1 MYCLCRSSK
10 TIAVRVVLLDETDFL
25 HELQDD
31 LPGQALLDVV
41 YARLNLIE
49 TAYFGIR
56 YIDQDNQTH
65 WLDPAARLSRQ
76 LKGGKVT
83 FDLYFGVKFY
93 ACDPCKLVEE
103 ITRYQL
109 YLQVKQDILQGR
121 LPVSFELAAELGAY
135 VVQAELG
142 DYDPRKHPLGYVSE
156 FRLLNNQ
163 TKEIECR
170 IHELHIQLA
179 GMSPSQAEFN
189 YLDKVKWH
197 DMYGVDLH
205 PVLGEDSVEYFLGL
219 TPGGIVVLRNK
230 TTVAHYY
237 WPRIAKVYYK
247 GRYFMLR
254 VCDKN
259 NEVSTYG
266 FETPKKSACKHLWKC
281 CVEHH
286 SFFRLVRVAPMQANG
301 TLGSKYSGRSD
312 RQTSAKDGL
321 PGQQQQRAP
330 PSFTRTPSRRQP
342 RRTMNEMQLPPDD
355 RIFDAPKYI
364 QQEIKSISI
373 PQPAQ
378 SIPAALNGMTG
389 GGSKSGQSGASAP
402 PDSPRSTRSAP
413 WMRSQQRGLFG
424 INSSPKS
431 VRSVSTRMSAP
442 ANGHSGNGNGNNS
455 SRLRSSSVESHS
467 SNESRSGRHRRRH
480 RSRRVSDNESEMSRG
495 SGRSGRSH
503 NSHRKHRR
511 HRSKNR
517 RNRSDTE
524 SRDRSYSGHRRSTDS
539 IELVDSGEQW
549 LEVQRKQHS
558 DAVPKAAVIK
568 SSQVMKGTHPDSGII
583 QHHHHHRSRRHR
595 KHRSPSDKIWSSEL
609 TKHLQFDLVDT
620 AGMTE
625 DQLREIPY
633 TVVETTHAAK
643 KPNTLKVHKTSHH
656 STTSLS
662 SNHHHHHQQQQ
673 QQQQQ
678 QQHQHQQSQ
687 HQLHQLQSHPQQQS
701 YHQTNQQQ
709 QLHHLQQ
716 QQQQQQGGH
725 VAGNNRIDRIRDYG
739 KGEGSLGENGV
750 NGGSIRSAS
759 TISSSREYDRNSG
772 LIRMM
777 SSMSMG
783 DFISPTGS
791 SLSPLD
797 SSGLRVS
804 HEHTDS
810 GLGADQD
817 YAYSSERSSD
827 SAKYGTN
834 KSSGASVTSGHT
846 KSSSSNNMKSHH
858 HTVSSRKPPLCPG
871 RTASG
876 PPTLPQAPTAITQQ
890 PQLQQQSPQ
899 GHRDLA
905 NKYSSVPGVHSASV
919 GSNSRLINSSNTHYQ
934 NNHYT
939 FSLTRNTHQHH
950 HQQQQQQRHN
960 LTNNPIAHGSLV
972 GPRGHPLTGNG
983 LSTSTYLDTVATLS
997 SSATP
1002 YHYVFDGTGFRAN
1015 VVGAPGS
1022 GYHPMAMGSG
1032 GVGGNI
1038 RGTKSDIG
1046 VPIRPKR
1053 HYQQY
1058 LQQQQQ
1064 QQKQQQQQY
1073 HQQYITSVHSAS
1085 GRHASD
1091 RKHHRLTAQTSS
1103 GLGKSIDYLE
1113 NYKTG
1118 VERLQQ
1124 QSNSLNNN
1132 NNTTTNNNNNNH
1144 SLETF
1149 SGLLAGTGSA
1159 SSSGATR
1166 GSGSNQNVFNNNHS
1180 SAPGQPFDANR
1191 NRAAANGD
1199 GAGGQGPAP
1208 GTPTRDDGRTSE
1220 GTKSRT
1226 ACAGGNENGNMQSE
1240 AGTVRS
1246 PTSPTGQGSTGL
1258 PLAPPVYRRGS
1269 GGGVGGPGGPSKAT
1283 EPGSEVLSKVISGGG
1298 GGGPQWATGAGTGTG
1313 TNGIGSPGR
1322 FAGVGKSITH
1332 RSSSLELILTP
1343 IIQSHRR
1350 AQ

>member
-1 MYCLCRSSK
+1 A
-10 TIAVRVVLLDETDFL
+10 TGEGVRHSAPVGVLWLSNIYFPFL
-25 HELQDD
+25 LPFFPQDD

-41 YARLNLIE
+41 FARLNLIE

-65 WLDPAARLSRQ
+65 WLDPGARLSRQ
-76 LKGGKVT
+76 LKAGKVPY
-83 FDLYFGVKFY
+83 DLYFGVKFY

-142 DYDPRKHPLGYVSE
+142 NYDPRKHPPGYVSE

-163 TKEIECR
+163 TKEIESR
-170 IHELHIQLA
+170 IHELHIQLE
-179 GMSPSQAEFN
+179 GMTPSQAEFN

-286 SFFRLVRVAPMQANG
+286 SFFRLVRVAPMQATG
-301 TLGSKYSGRSD
+301 TLASKYSARSE
-312 RQTSAKDGL
+312 RQSMKDL
-321 PGQQQQRAP
+321 STQQRVP
-330 PSFTRTPSRRQP
+330 PAFTRTPSRRQP
-342 RRTMNEMQLPPDD
+342 RRVMNDPPTEDKM
-355 RIFDAPKYI
+355 FDAPKYI
-364 QQEIKSISI
+364 QQEIKSVSI

-378 SIPAALNGMTG
+378 SIPAALNGSG
-389 GGSKSGQSGASAP
+389 VGKSQASVVP

-413 WMRSQQRGLFG
+413 WTRSQQRGLFG

-442 ANGHSGNGNGNNS
+442 ANNS
-455 SRLRSSSVESHS
+455 RMRSSSVESHS
-467 SNESRSGRHRRRH
+467 SNESRSGRRRRH

-583 QHHHHHRSRRHR
+583 QHHHRSRRHR
-595 KHRSPSDKIWSSEL
+595 KHRSPSEKIWSSEL

-620 AGMTE
+620 TGMTE

-633 TVVETTHAAK
+633 TVVETNHAAK
-643 KPNTLKVHKTSHH
+643 KPNTLKVHKTSHQ
-656 STTSLS
+656 SSTSLS
-662 SNHHHHHQQQQ
+662 SHHQHHHHQQP
-673 QQQQQ
+673 
-678 QQHQHQQSQ
+678 
-687 HQLHQLQSHPQQQS
+687 LHQAS
-701 YHQTNQQQ
+701 
-709 QLHHLQQ
+709 
-716 QQQQQQGGH
+716 
-725 VAGNNRIDRIRDYG
+725 NNRIDRIRDPYS
-739 KGEGSLGENGV
+739 KGGDCSLVENGL

-759 TISSSREYDRNSG
+759 TISSSRDYDRNSG

-834 KSSGASVTSGHT
+834 KSSGASVTSGQT
-846 KSSSSNNMKSHH
+846 KSSSSNTMKSHH

-871 RTASG
+871 RPG
-876 PPTLPQAPTAITQQ
+876 PLQTNPPAAITQQ
-890 PQLQQQSPQ
+890 PQAQQQQQSQ
-899 GHRDLA
+899 QHQQSTF
-905 NKYSSVPGVHSASV
+905 SSVPGVHSAN
-919 GSNSRLINSSNTHYQ
+919 GSNSRLINTNNTYYQ

-939 FSLTRNTHQHH
+939 FSLTRNPKPHQAPHH
-950 HQQQQQQRHN
+950 PHLQQQQQQQGHHAFRHN
-960 LTNNPIAHGSLV
+960 LTNNLGGRAHPVGVGSI
-972 GPRGHPLTGNG
+972 GNG

-997 SSATP
+997 STAAP
-1002 YHYVFDGTGFRAN
+1002 YHYYFDGTGFRSN
-1015 VVGAPGS
+1015 VVGPTGTGIHGLGPGV
-1022 GYHPMAMGSG
+1022 GSG
-1032 GVGGNI
+1032 GT

-1046 VPIRPKR
+1046 VPIHPKR
-1053 HYQQY
+1053 HF
-1058 LQQQQQ
+1058 QQQAH
-1064 QQKQQQQQY
+1064 QQQQQY
-1073 HQQYITSVHSAS
+1073 NHITSVHNFSRTS
-1085 GRHASD
+1085 GGD
-1091 RKHHRLTAQTSS
+1091 RKQRHPMIQSPS
-1103 GLGKSIDYLE
+1103 FNKSIDYLE

-1118 VERLQQ
+1118 VERLNQGGSSRSSSGLNNNNPDTFTGLLGMGATGSQ
-1124 QSNSLNNN
+1124 NVLNNN
-1132 NNTTTNNNNNNH
+1132 NNNNNNNNPNGPW
-1144 SLETF
+1144 EVIN
-1149 SGLLAGTGSA
+1149 GTKGNDD
-1159 SSSGATR
+1159 GVDHV
-1166 GSGSNQNVFNNNHS
+1166 G
-1180 SAPGQPFDANR
+1180 PLICFDTNR
-1191 NRAAANGD
+1191 NQD
-1199 GAGGQGPAP
+1199 GTRSEEHTVH
-1208 GTPTRDDGRTSE
+1208 TPTRQCE
-1220 GTKSRT
+1220 GSVSNAER
-1226 ACAGGNENGNMQSE
+1226 
-1240 AGTVRS
+1240 
-1246 PTSPTGQGSTGL
+1246 L
-1258 PLAPPVYRRGS
+1258 
-1269 GGGVGGPGGPSKAT
+1269 
-1283 EPGSEVLSKVISGGG
+1283 
-1298 GGGPQWATGAGTGTG
+1298 
-1313 TNGIGSPGR
+1313 R
-1322 FAGVGKSITH
+1322 FACMC
-1332 RSSSLELILTP
+1332 SLVP
-1343 IIQSHRR
+1343 
-1350 AQ
+1350 

>member
-10 TIAVRVVLLDETDFL
+10 TITVRIVLLDETDFL

-41 YARLNLIE
+41 FARLNLIE

-65 WLDPAARLSRQ
+65 WLDPGARLSRQ
-76 LKGGKVT
+76 LKAGKVPY
-83 FDLYFGVKFY
+83 DLYFGVKFY

-142 DYDPRKHPLGYVSE
+142 NYDPRKHPPGYVSE

-163 TKEIECR
+163 TKEIESR
-170 IHELHIQLA
+170 IHELHIQLE
-179 GMSPSQAEFN
+179 GMAPSQAEFN

-286 SFFRLVRVAPMQANG
+286 SFFRLVRVAPMQATG
-301 TLGSKYSGRSD
+301 TLASKYSARSE
-312 RQTSAKDGL
+312 RQSMKDL
-321 PGQQQQRAP
+321 STQQRVP
-330 PSFTRTPSRRQP
+330 PVFTRTPSRRQP
-342 RRTMNEMQLPPDD
+342 RRVMNDVPPTTEDKM
-355 RIFDAPKYI
+355 FDAPKYI

-378 SIPAALNGMTG
+378 SFESPYRSTCSIPAALSGAGSG
-389 GGSKSGQSGASAP
+389 GGGKSQASVVP

-431 VRSVSTRMSAP
+431 VRSASTRMSAP
-442 ANGHSGNGNGNNS
+442 ANNNNGSSNHNS
-455 SRLRSSSVESHS
+455 SRMRSSSVESHS
-467 SNESRSGRHRRRH
+467 SNESRSGRRRRH

-511 HRSKNR
+511 HRSKSR

-568 SSQVMKGTHPDSGII
+568 SSQVMKGAHPDAGII
-583 QHHHHHRSRRHR
+583 QHHHRSRRHR
-595 KHRSPSDKIWSSEL
+595 KHRSPSEKIWSSEL

-620 AGMTE
+620 TGMTE

-633 TVVETTHAAK
+633 TVVETNHAAK
-643 KPNTLKVHKTSHH
+643 KPNTLKVHKTSHQ
-656 STTSLS
+656 SSTSLAS
-662 SNHHHHHQQQQ
+662 H
-673 QQQQQ
+673 Q
-678 QQHQHQQSQ
+678 QQHQQHHHQHHQ
-687 HQLHQLQSHPQQQS
+687 HQHHHALPAHQ
-701 YHQTNQQQ
+701 HQ
-709 QLHHLQQ
+709 
-716 QQQQQQGGH
+716 
-725 VAGNNRIDRIRDYG
+725 ASNNRIDRIRDPYA
-739 KGEGSLGENGV
+739 KGGDGSLVENGI

-834 KSSGASVTSGHT
+834 KSSGASVTSGQT
-846 KSSSSNNMKSHH
+846 KSSSSNTMKSHH
-858 HTVSSRKPPLCPG
+858 HT
-871 RTASG
+871 
-876 PPTLPQAPTAITQQ
+876 
-890 PQLQQQSPQ
+890 
-899 GHRDLA
+899 
-905 NKYSSVPGVHSASV
+905 
-919 GSNSRLINSSNTHYQ
+919 
-934 NNHYT
+934 
-939 FSLTRNTHQHH
+939 
-950 HQQQQQQRHN
+950 
-960 LTNNPIAHGSLV
+960 
-972 GPRGHPLTGNG
+972 
-983 LSTSTYLDTVATLS
+983 
-997 SSATP
+997 
-1002 YHYVFDGTGFRAN
+1002 
-1015 VVGAPGS
+1015 
-1022 GYHPMAMGSG
+1022 
-1032 GVGGNI
+1032 
-1038 RGTKSDIG
+1038 
-1046 VPIRPKR
+1046 
-1053 HYQQY
+1053 
-1058 LQQQQQ
+1058 
-1064 QQKQQQQQY
+1064 
-1073 HQQYITSVHSAS
+1073 
-1085 GRHASD
+1085 
-1091 RKHHRLTAQTSS
+1091 
-1103 GLGKSIDYLE
+1103 
-1113 NYKTG
+1113 
-1118 VERLQQ
+1118 
-1124 QSNSLNNN
+1124 
-1132 NNTTTNNNNNNH
+1132 
-1144 SLETF
+1144 
-1149 SGLLAGTGSA
+1149 
-1159 SSSGATR
+1159 
-1166 GSGSNQNVFNNNHS
+1166 
-1180 SAPGQPFDANR
+1180 
-1191 NRAAANGD
+1191 
-1199 GAGGQGPAP
+1199 
-1208 GTPTRDDGRTSE
+1208 
-1220 GTKSRT
+1220 
-1226 ACAGGNENGNMQSE
+1226 NGNMHSE
-1240 AGTVRS
+1240 VNS
-1246 PTSPTGQGSTGL
+1246 SPTGQ
-1258 PLAPPVYRRGS
+1258 PVA
-1269 GGGVGGPGGPSKAT
+1269 V
-1283 EPGSEVLSKVISGGG
+1283 VN
-1298 GGGPQWATGAGTGTG
+1298 GGPQGGQGVRNSPTKASADTAGLTKARPQVRS
-1313 TNGIGSPGR
+1313 SPAR
-1322 FAGVGKSITH
+1322 FGLGKNSNH

-1343 IIQSHRR
+1343 IIQSRR

>member
-10 TIAVRVVLLDETDFL
+10 TIALRIVLLDETDFL

-41 YARLNLIE
+41 FARLNLIE

-76 LKGGKVT
+76 LKGTKAP

-142 DYDPRKHPLGYVSE
+142 DYDPRKHPPAYVSE

-163 TKEIECR
+163 TKEIENR
-170 IHELHIQLA
+170 IHELHMQLKS
-179 GMSPSQAEFN
+179 MSPSQAEFN

-237 WPRIAKVYYK
+237 WPRIAKVYFK

-259 NEVSTYG
+259 NEISTYG
-266 FETPKKSACKHLWKC
+266 FETPKKSACRHLWKC

-286 SFFRLVRVAPMQANG
+286 SFFRLVRTAPMQAVSG
-301 TLGSKYSGRSD
+301 AASLTSLSSKFRYSGRTE
-312 RQTSAKDGL
+312 RQQMSEVML
-321 PGQQQQRAP
+321 QQRAP
-330 PSFTRTPSRRQP
+330 PAFTRTPSRRQP
-342 RRTMNEMQLPPDD
+342 RRIVDEKQEEKV
-355 RIFDAPKYI
+355 FDAPKYI
-364 QQEIKSISI
+364 QQEIKSVSI

-378 SIPAALNGMTG
+378 TFDSPYRSTCSIPAALNTS
-389 GGSKSGQSGASAP
+389 SKAYPAP

-442 ANGHSGNGNGNNS
+442 ANPN
-455 SRLRSSSVESHS
+455 RMRSSSVESHS
-467 SNESRSGRHRRRH
+467 SNESRSGRRRRH
-480 RSRRVSDNESEMSRG
+480 RSRRVSDNESELSRG

-524 SRDRSYSGHRRSTDS
+524 SRDRSYSSHRRSTES

-549 LEVQRKQHS
+549 LEVQRKQA
-558 DAVPKAAVIK
+558 DNVQKAAVIK
-568 SSQVMKGTHPDSGII
+568 SSQVLKGSTPDSGIV
-583 QHHHHHRSRRHR
+583 HHHRSRRHR
-595 KHRSPSDKIWSSEL
+595 KHRSPSEKIWSSEL

-620 AGMTE
+620 TGMTA

-633 TVVETTHAAK
+633 TVVETYHLATK
-643 KPNTLKVHKTSHH
+643 KPNPLKVHKTSHH
-656 STTSLS
+656 V
-662 SNHHHHHQQQQ
+662 
-673 QQQQQ
+673 
-678 QQHQHQQSQ
+678 
-687 HQLHQLQSHPQQQS
+687 
-701 YHQTNQQQ
+701 NQ
-709 QLHHLQQ
+709 
-716 QQQQQQGGH
+716 
-725 VAGNNRIDRIRDYG
+725 RIDRIREYP
-739 KGEGSLGENGV
+739 KENVNDNMSGV
-750 NGGSIRSAS
+750 NGSIRSAS
-759 TISSSREYDRNSG
+759 TISSSRDYDRNSG

-834 KSSGASVTSGHT
+834 KSSGASVNSAHT
-846 KSSSSNNMKSHH
+846 KSSSSNNMKNHH
-858 HTVSSRKPPLCPG
+858 HSVSSNSTTTTTRKPPLCPG
-871 RTASG
+871 RQQKLPG
-876 PPTLPQAPTAITQQ
+876 PII
-890 PQLQQQSPQ
+890 
-899 GHRDLA
+899 
-905 NKYSSVPGVHSASV
+905 PGVHSTSSAP
-919 GSNSRLINSSNTHYQ
+919 NNRLINSSNTHFQ

-939 FSLTRNTHQHH
+939 FSLTRQNA
-950 HQQQQQQRHN
+950 
-960 LTNNPIAHGSLV
+960 PSGHGSRPAY
-972 GPRGHPLTGNG
+972 GSSTGLG
-983 LSTSTYLDTVATLS
+983 LNSYGYLDSAATLS
-997 SSATP
+997 STSP
-1002 YHYVFDGTGFRAN
+1002 YHYYYDGTGFRSAAN
-1015 VVGAPGS
+1015 QPCLTGIPNYESSRLGS
-1022 GYHPMAMGSG
+1022 
-1032 GVGGNI
+1032 I

-1046 VPIRPKR
+1046 VPIRPKNHR
-1053 HYQQY
+1053 
-1058 LQQQQQ
+1058 
-1064 QQKQQQQQY
+1064 
-1073 HQQYITSVHSAS
+1073 HQQYITSVHN
-1085 GRHASD
+1085 
-1091 RKHHRLTAQTSS
+1091 RLANGPNKRAMIPSTKT
-1103 GLGKSIDYLE
+1103 DYLE

-1118 VERLQQ
+1118 LERLKLSNNHNTGNNNSSPPETFAGLLNTSISVQNIINNNYQ
-1124 QSNSLNNN
+1124 PASTSKETGIGSSVCNSPTSGGPTILAKGSDRVGPLVFLDSNQNRNSPGHEGQSVQATAFEEPTKGLPVSAATDSSTTEARHIGKHPTNGGGGRGGSTGGNGRPTPPIPSIGESNPTNIGLDFSRKNSLN
-1132 NNTTTNNNNNNH
+1132 
-1144 SLETF
+1144 SKI
-1149 SGLLAGTGSA
+1149 GT
-1159 SSSGATR
+1159 
-1166 GSGSNQNVFNNNHS
+1166 
-1180 SAPGQPFDANR
+1180 
-1191 NRAAANGD
+1191 
-1199 GAGGQGPAP
+1199 
-1208 GTPTRDDGRTSE
+1208 
-1220 GTKSRT
+1220 
-1226 ACAGGNENGNMQSE
+1226 
-1240 AGTVRS
+1240 
-1246 PTSPTGQGSTGL
+1246 
-1258 PLAPPVYRRGS
+1258 
-1269 GGGVGGPGGPSKAT
+1269 
-1283 EPGSEVLSKVISGGG
+1283 
-1298 GGGPQWATGAGTGTG
+1298 TGTG
-1313 TNGIGSPGR
+1313 
-1322 FAGVGKSITH
+1322 K

-1343 IIQSHRR
+1343 IIQSRR

>member
-10 TIAVRVVLLDETDFL
+10 TITVRIVLLDETDFL

-41 YARLNLIE
+41 FARLNLIE

-65 WLDPAARLSRQ
+65 WLDPGARLSRQ
-76 LKGGKVT
+76 LKAGKVPY
-83 FDLYFGVKFY
+83 DLYFGVKFY

-135 VVQAELG
+135 VIQAELG
-142 DYDPRKHPLGYVSE
+142 NYDPRKHPPGYVSE

-163 TKEIECR
+163 TKEIESR
-170 IHELHIQLA
+170 IHELHIQLE

-286 SFFRLVRVAPMQANG
+286 SFFRLVRVAPMQATG
-301 TLGSKYSGRSD
+301 TLASKYSTRSE
-312 RQTSAKDGL
+312 RQSMKDL
-321 PGQQQQRAP
+321 STQQRVP
-330 PSFTRTPSRRQP
+330 PAFTRTPSRRQP
-342 RRTMNEMQLPPDD
+342 RRVINEPPPEDKM
-355 RIFDAPKYI
+355 FDAPKYI
-364 QQEIKSISI
+364 QQEIKSVSI

-378 SIPAALNGMTG
+378 SIPAALNGG
-389 GGSKSGQSGASAP
+389 GGKSQTTVP

-431 VRSVSTRMSAP
+431 VRSASTRMSAP
-442 ANGHSGNGNGNNS
+442 ANNS
-455 SRLRSSSVESHS
+455 RMRSSSVESHS
-467 SNESRSGRHRRRH
+467 SNESRSGRRRRH

-583 QHHHHHRSRRHR
+583 QHHHRSRRHR
-595 KHRSPSDKIWSSEL
+595 KHRSPSEKIWSSEL

-620 AGMTE
+620 TGMTE

-633 TVVETTHAAK
+633 TVVETNHAAK
-643 KPNTLKVHKTSHH
+643 KPNTLKVHKTSHQ
-656 STTSLS
+656 SSTSLS
-662 SNHHHHHQQQQ
+662 HHHHQP
-673 QQQQQ
+673 
-678 QQHQHQQSQ
+678 HQAS
-687 HQLHQLQSHPQQQS
+687 
-701 YHQTNQQQ
+701 
-709 QLHHLQQ
+709 
-716 QQQQQQGGH
+716 
-725 VAGNNRIDRIRDYG
+725 NNRIDRIRDPYS
-739 KGEGSLGENGV
+739 KGGDGSLVENGI

-759 TISSSREYDRNSG
+759 TISSSRDYDRNSG

-827 SAKYGTN
+827 SAKYGTK

-846 KSSSSNNMKSHH
+846 KSSSSNTMKPHH

-871 RTASG
+871 RTG
-876 PPTLPQAPTAITQQ
+876 PLQTNPPAITQQ
-890 PQLQQQSPQ
+890 PQSQQQQPSQ
-899 GHRDLA
+899 QQQQQTLVQS
-905 NKYSSVPGVHSASV
+905 KFSSVPGVHSAN
-919 GSNSRLINSSNTHYQ
+919 GSNSRLINTNNTHYQ

-939 FSLTRNTHQHH
+939 FSLTRNPHQNHHHLQH
-950 HQQQQQQRHN
+950 HQQQPHQQHHQYRHN
-960 LTNNPIAHGSLV
+960 FTNNLGGRVHPVGGVGSI
-972 GPRGHPLTGNG
+972 GSG

-997 SSATP
+997 SSAAP
-1002 YHYVFDGTGFRAN
+1002 YHYYFDGTGFRSN
-1015 VVGAPGS
+1015 VGPAGS
-1022 GYHPMAMGSG
+1022 GIPALG
-1032 GVGGNI
+1032 GLGPGTGGT

-1053 HYQQY
+1053 HYQHHHQHHH
-1058 LQQQQQ
+1058 QQQQQ
-1064 QQKQQQQQY
+1064 QAHQY
-1073 HQQYITSVHSAS
+1073 NITSVHNFSRSSVAT
-1085 GRHASD
+1085 GAD
-1091 RKHHRLTAQTSS
+1091 RKQRNPMAHSPS
-1103 GLGKSIDYLE
+1103 FNKSIDYLE

-1118 VERLQQ
+1118 VERLNQGGSSLNNNNPESFTGLLGMGVTGSQ
-1124 QSNSLNNN
+1124 NVLNNN
-1132 NNTTTNNNNNNH
+1132 NNTQQSMSNGPWEVINGTKGDGVDQVGPLICFDSNRNQDGTRSSELEQTVTTPARTNEGNN
-1144 SLETF
+1144 
-1149 SGLLAGTGSA
+1149 
-1159 SSSGATR
+1159 ATR
-1166 GSGSNQNVFNNNHS
+1166 SVGPTSG
-1180 SAPGQPFDANR
+1180 
-1191 NRAAANGD
+1191 
-1199 GAGGQGPAP
+1199 
-1208 GTPTRDDGRTSE
+1208 
-1220 GTKSRT
+1220 
-1226 ACAGGNENGNMQSE
+1226 ENGNMQTEVS
-1240 AGTVRS
+1240 TS
-1246 PTSPTGQGSTGL
+1246 SPTGQQPANGGMPGAQGTRNSPTKASTESVRL
-1258 PLAPPVYRRGS
+1258 TKRS
-1269 GGGVGGPGGPSKAT
+1269 
-1283 EPGSEVLSKVISGGG
+1283 
-1298 GGGPQWATGAGTGTG
+1298 Q
-1313 TNGIGSPGR
+1313 IGSSPAR
-1322 FAGVGKSITH
+1322 FGLGKNSNH

-1343 IIQSHRR
+1343 IIQSRR

>member
-1 MYCLCRSSK
+1 MDGTSAVHMVPSGSPVYRSSCK
-10 TIAVRVVLLDETDFL
+10 TRLAK
-25 HELQDD
+25 HEGSYQGGPYKNVSSRDHCEENHCWDD

-41 YARLNLIE
+41 FARLNLIE

-65 WLDPAARLSRQ
+65 WLDPGARLSRQ
-76 LKGGKVT
+76 LKAGKVPY
-83 FDLYFGVKFY
+83 DLYFGVKFY

-142 DYDPRKHPLGYVSE
+142 NYDPRKHPPGYVSE

-163 TKEIECR
+163 TKEIESR
-170 IHELHIQLA
+170 IHELHIQLE
-179 GMSPSQAEFN
+179 GMAPSQAEFN

-286 SFFRLVRVAPMQANG
+286 SFFRLVRVAPMQATG
-301 TLGSKYSGRSD
+301 TLASKYSARSE
-312 RQTSAKDGL
+312 RQSMKDL
-321 PGQQQQRAP
+321 STQQRVP
-330 PSFTRTPSRRQP
+330 PVFTRTPSRRQP
-342 RRTMNEMQLPPDD
+342 RRVMNDVPPTTEDKM
-355 RIFDAPKYI
+355 FDAPKYI

-378 SIPAALNGMTG
+378 SIPAALSGAGSG
-389 GGSKSGQSGASAP
+389 GGGGKSQASVVP

-431 VRSVSTRMSAP
+431 VRSASTRMSAP
-442 ANGHSGNGNGNNS
+442 ANNNNGSSNHNS
-455 SRLRSSSVESHS
+455 SRMRSSSVESHS
-467 SNESRSGRHRRRH
+467 SNESRSGRRRRH

-511 HRSKNR
+511 HRSKSR

-568 SSQVMKGTHPDSGII
+568 SSQVMKGAHPDAGII
-583 QHHHHHRSRRHR
+583 QHHHRSRRHR
-595 KHRSPSDKIWSSEL
+595 KHRSPSEKIWSSEL

-620 AGMTE
+620 TGMTE
-625 DQLREIPY
+625 DQLREIP
-633 TVVETTHAAK
+633 
-643 KPNTLKVHKTSHH
+643 
-656 STTSLS
+656 
-662 SNHHHHHQQQQ
+662 
-673 QQQQQ
+673 
-678 QQHQHQQSQ
+678 
-687 HQLHQLQSHPQQQS
+687 
-701 YHQTNQQQ
+701 
-709 QLHHLQQ
+709 
-716 QQQQQQGGH
+716 
-725 VAGNNRIDRIRDYG
+725 
-739 KGEGSLGENGV
+739 
-750 NGGSIRSAS
+750 
-759 TISSSREYDRNSG
+759 
-772 LIRMM
+772 MM

-834 KSSGASVTSGHT
+834 KSSGASVTSGQT
-846 KSSSSNNMKSHH
+846 KSSSSNTMKSHH
-858 HTVSSRKPPLCPG
+858 HTG
-871 RTASG
+871 G
-876 PPTLPQAPTAITQQ
+876 
-890 PQLQQQSPQ
+890 
-899 GHRDLA
+899 G
-905 NKYSSVPGVHSASV
+905 G
-919 GSNSRLINSSNTHYQ
+919 G
-934 NNHYT
+934 
-939 FSLTRNTHQHH
+939 
-950 HQQQQQQRHN
+950 
-960 LTNNPIAHGSLV
+960 
-972 GPRGHPLTGNG
+972 
-983 LSTSTYLDTVATLS
+983 S
-997 SSATP
+997 SS
-1002 YHYVFDGTGFRAN
+1002 G
-1015 VVGAPGS
+1015 
-1022 GYHPMAMGSG
+1022 
-1032 GVGGNI
+1032 
-1038 RGTKSDIG
+1038 
-1046 VPIRPKR
+1046 
-1053 HYQQY
+1053 
-1058 LQQQQQ
+1058 
-1064 QQKQQQQQY
+1064 
-1073 HQQYITSVHSAS
+1073 
-1085 GRHASD
+1085 
-1091 RKHHRLTAQTSS
+1091 
-1103 GLGKSIDYLE
+1103 
-1113 NYKTG
+1113 
-1118 VERLQQ
+1118 
-1124 QSNSLNNN
+1124 LNNN
-1132 NNTTTNNNNNNH
+1132 NPETFTGLLGMGATGSQNVLNNQNNNNNNNPNGPW
-1144 SLETF
+1144 EVID
-1149 SGLLAGTGSA
+1149 GTKGQED
-1159 SSSGATR
+1159 GVDDRVGPLICFDTNRNQDGTR
-1166 GSGSNQNVFNNNHS
+1166 VGPGEQTPANSTPTRQCEGSNGNMHS
-1180 SAPGQPFDANR
+1180 EVNSSPTAQPVP
-1191 NRAAANGD
+1191 AANG
-1199 GAGGQGPAP
+1199 GPQGGQGVRNS
-1208 GTPTRDDGRTSE
+1208 PTKASADSAGL
-1220 GTKSRT
+1220 TKARP
-1226 ACAGGNENGNMQSE
+1226 Q
-1240 AGTVRS
+1240 VRS
-1246 PTSPTGQGSTGL
+1246 SPARFGL
-1258 PLAPPVYRRGS
+1258 
-1269 GGGVGGPGGPSKAT
+1269 
-1283 EPGSEVLSKVISGGG
+1283 
-1298 GGGPQWATGAGTGTG
+1298 
-1313 TNGIGSPGR
+1313 
-1322 FAGVGKSITH
+1322 GKNSNH

-1343 IIQSHRR
+1343 IIQSRR

>member
-1 MYCLCRSSK
+1 MYCLCRSAR
-10 TIAVRVVLLDETDFL
+10 TITVRIVLLDETEFL

-41 YARLNLIE
+41 FARLNLIE

-56 YIDQDNQTH
+56 YIDQDGQTH
-65 WLDPAARLSRQ
+65 WLDPSARLSRQ
-76 LKGGKVT
+76 LKGGKVPPY
-83 FDLYFGVKFY
+83 DLYFGVKFY

-286 SFFRLVRVAPMQANG
+286 SFFRLVRVAPMQATG
-301 TLGSKYSGRSD
+301 TLGSKYGGRSE
-312 RQTSAKDGL
+312 RQPMKDI
-321 PGQQQQRAP
+321 PGQQRIAP
-330 PSFTRTPSRRQP
+330 PFTRTPSRRQP
-342 RRTMNEMQLPPDD
+342 RRTMVDVQPVEEKL
-355 RIFDAPKYI
+355 FDAPKYI

-378 SIPAALNGMTG
+378 SFDSPYRSTCSIPAALNGIAGTG
-389 GGSKSGQSGASAP
+389 GKCQGAVQP

-431 VRSVSTRMSAP
+431 VRSASTRMSAP
-442 ANGHSGNGNGNNS
+442 ANNA
-455 SRLRSSSVESHS
+455 RMRSSSVESHS
-467 SNESRSGRHRRRH
+467 SNESRSGRRRRQ

-524 SRDRSYSGHRRSTDS
+524 SRDRSCSGHRRSTDS

-568 SSQVMKGTHPDSGII
+568 SSQVMKGTHPDSGIV
-583 QHHHHHRSRRHR
+583 QHHQRSRRHR
-595 KHRSPSDKIWSSEL
+595 KHRSPSEKIWSSEL

-620 AGMTE
+620 TGMTE

-633 TVVETTHAAK
+633 TVVETNHAAK

-662 SNHHHHHQQQQ
+662 SHHHHHHHPQQQQ
-673 QQQQQ
+673 QQQQPQQQQYQPPQHLPPPPQQ
-678 QQHQHQQSQ
+678 QQHHHHQY
-687 HQLHQLQSHPQQQS
+687 QQPP
-701 YHQTNQQQ
+701 
-709 QLHHLQQ
+709 QQ
-716 QQQQQQGGH
+716 QQQH
-725 VAGNNRIDRIRDYG
+725 TVGNNRIDRIREYP
-739 KGEGSLGENGV
+739 KGGDTSSLVENGV

-871 RTASG
+871 RSG
-876 PPTLPQAPTAITQQ
+876 AGPLPPVTSAITQQ
-890 PQLQQQSPQ
+890 PLLQQQQQQHQQQSPLQ
-899 GHRDLA
+899 PPPPHPS
-905 NKYSSVPGVHSASV
+905 KFSSVPGVHSAN
-919 GSNSRLINSSNTHYQ
+919 GSNSRLINTSNTHYQ

-939 FSLTRNTHQHH
+939 FSLTRNPTQTHHQHQH
-950 HQQQQQQRHN
+950 PSQQQQQQRH
-960 LTNNPIAHGSLV
+960 LGPGPPLGSSL
-972 GPRGHPLTGNG
+972 GNG
-983 LSTSTYLDTVATLS
+983 LSTSTYLDATLATLA
-997 SSATP
+997 SSAAAP
-1002 YHYVFDGTGFRAN
+1002 YHYYFDGTGFRSN
-1015 VVGAPGS
+1015 VGPSGS
-1022 GYHPMAMGSG
+1022 GYHQPVTVGAGS
-1032 GVGGNI
+1032 I

-1046 VPIRPKR
+1046 VSVRPKR
-1053 HYQQY
+1053 HYHQQH

-1064 QQKQQQQQY
+1064 
-1073 HQQYITSVHSAS
+1073 HHHLPYISSVHRPVAAS
-1085 GRHASD
+1085 SERKRRLGAS
-1091 RKHHRLTAQTSS
+1091 SS
-1103 GLGKSIDYLE
+1103 LGKSIDYLE

-1118 VERLQQ
+1118 VERLN
-1124 QSNSLNNN
+1124 QSNNNHNSTDVAGVGSGSPEAFTGLLATGGSQNVLNNN
-1132 NNTTTNNNNNNH
+1132 H
-1144 SLETF
+1144 CPSPPGPEP
-1149 SGLLAGTGSA
+1149 SAGGY
-1159 SSSGATR
+1159 
-1166 GSGSNQNVFNNNHS
+1166 
-1180 SAPGQPFDANR
+1180 FDANR
-1191 NRAAANGD
+1191 NQNGD
-1199 GAGGQGPAP
+1199 GSNARTPGGA
-1208 GTPTRDDGRTSE
+1208 S
-1220 GTKSRT
+1220 
-1226 ACAGGNENGNMQSE
+1226 ENGNRHSE
-1240 AGTVRS
+1240 AGVAS
-1246 PTSPTGQGSTGL
+1246 PTTTTSSPSYGQNVGPAKGAAATVGRGL
-1258 PLAPPVYRRGS
+1258 SAGS
-1269 GGGVGGPGGPSKAT
+1269 GPGT
-1283 EPGSEVLSKVISGGG
+1283 
-1298 GGGPQWATGAGTGTG
+1298 W
-1313 TNGIGSPGR
+1313 
-1322 FAGVGKSITH
+1322 FGVGKHSNH

-1343 IIQSHRR
+1343 IIQSRR

>member
-1 MYCLCRSSK
+1 MTESPGPNLGQDIELGRLTAERCLQQNIRRVIHLKTTTPPSYGNREVQGIRS
-10 TIAVRVVLLDETDFL
+10 TENLLRVK
-25 HELQDD
+25 DD

-41 YARLNLIE
+41 FARLNLIE

-65 WLDPAARLSRQ
+65 WLDPASRLSRQ
-76 LKGGKVT
+76 LKGNKVPY
-83 FDLYFGVKFY
+83 DLYFGVKFY

-163 TKEIECR
+163 TKEIESR
-170 IHELHIQLA
+170 IHELHMQLK
-179 GMSPSQAEFN
+179 GMAPSQAEFN

-205 PVLGEDSVEYFLGL
+205 PVLGEDSVEYYLGL

-237 WPRIAKVYYK
+237 WPRIAKVYFK

-259 NEVSTYG
+259 NEISTYG
-266 FETPKKSACKHLWKC
+266 FETPKKTACKHLWKC

-286 SFFRLVRVAPMQANG
+286 SFFRLVRTAPMQATAG
-301 TLGSKYSGRSD
+301 AASLTSLSSKFRYSGRTE
-312 RQTSAKDGL
+312 RQQVKDVMSL
-321 PGQQQQRAP
+321 QRAP
-330 PSFTRTPSRRQP
+330 PAFTRTPSRRQP
-342 RRTMNEMQLPPDD
+342 RRIVDEHPPEEK
-355 RIFDAPKYI
+355 IFDAPKYI
-364 QQEIKSISI
+364 QQEIKSVSI

-378 SIPAALNGMTG
+378 TFDSPYRSTCSIPAALNTS
-389 GGSKSGQSGASAP
+389 SKAHPPP

-431 VRSVSTRMSAP
+431 VRSASTRMSAP
-442 ANGHSGNGNGNNS
+442 ANPN
-455 SRLRSSSVESHS
+455 RMRSSSVESHS
-467 SNESRSGRHRRRH
+467 SNESRSGRRRRH

-524 SRDRSYSGHRRSTDS
+524 SRDRSYSSHHRSTES

-549 LEVQRKQHS
+549 LEVQRKQA
-558 DAVPKAAVIK
+558 DNVQKAAVIK
-568 SSQVMKGTHPDSGII
+568 SSQVLKGSTPDSGIVA
-583 QHHHHHRSRRHR
+583 HHHRSRRHR
-595 KHRSPSDKIWSSEL
+595 KHRSPSEKIWSSEL

-620 AGMTE
+620 TGMSE

-633 TVVETTHAAK
+633 TVVETSHHHASK
-643 KPNTLKVHKTSHH
+643 KPSALKVHKTSH
-656 STTSLS
+656 
-662 SNHHHHHQQQQ
+662 NVPPIQ
-673 QQQQQ
+673 
-678 QQHQHQQSQ
+678 
-687 HQLHQLQSHPQQQS
+687 
-701 YHQTNQQQ
+701 
-709 QLHHLQQ
+709 
-716 QQQQQQGGH
+716 
-725 VAGNNRIDRIRDYG
+725 RIDRIREFS
-739 KGEGSLGENGV
+739 KENVVDNMSGV
-750 NGGSIRSAS
+750 NGSIRSAS
-759 TISSSREYDRNSG
+759 TISSSRDYDRNSG

-797 SSGLRVS
+797 STGLRVS

-834 KSSGASVTSGHT
+834 KSSGASVTSAHT

-858 HTVSSRKPPLCPG
+858 HS
-871 RTASG
+871 
-876 PPTLPQAPTAITQQ
+876 
-890 PQLQQQSPQ
+890 
-899 GHRDLA
+899 
-905 NKYSSVPGVHSASV
+905 
-919 GSNSRLINSSNTHYQ
+919 

-939 FSLTRNTHQHH
+939 FSLTRNYSNSGH
-950 HQQQQQQRHN
+950 HQGGR
-960 LTNNPIAHGSLV
+960 GSTAAF
-972 GPRGHPLTGNG
+972 GSSTGYG
-983 LSTSTYLDTVATLS
+983 LNSYGYLDSVATLS
-997 SSATP
+997 SASP
-1002 YHYVFDGTGFRAN
+1002 YHYYYDGSGFRSTAN
-1015 VVGAPGS
+1015 QPPPVA
-1022 GYHPMAMGSG
+1022 GSG
-1032 GVGGNI
+1032 GLDSSRLGSI

-1053 HYQQY
+1053 HHHHH
-1058 LQQQQQ
+1058 QQQPHPQ
-1064 QQKQQQQQY
+1064 
-1073 HQQYITSVHSAS
+1073 QQYITNVHNFN
-1085 GRHASD
+1085 
-1091 RKHHRLTAQTSS
+1091 RLGGGGGSKRT
-1103 GLGKSIDYLE
+1103 LGPITKTDYLE

-1118 VERLQQ
+1118 VERLKQTNKINNNNSPPKDFPGLLSSSTSVQ
-1124 QSNSLNNN
+1124 NIVNNNYQPPLPNLGSPSGEGKAKVGPLVYLDQNRNGSPLDEGGRNLYQSVSSQSPASVVSESGRTSKVASGEDQRSGRRPSPAGALPSPSSRLPRRGGSGLDISRKNSLNAK
-1132 NNTTTNNNNNNH
+1132 
-1144 SLETF
+1144 LDEV
-1149 SGLLAGTGSA
+1149 
-1159 SSSGATR
+1159 
-1166 GSGSNQNVFNNNHS
+1166 NQ
-1180 SAPGQPFDANR
+1180 GG
-1191 NRAAANGD
+1191 AAN
-1199 GAGGQGPAP
+1199 
-1208 GTPTRDDGRTSE
+1208 
-1220 GTKSRT
+1220 
-1226 ACAGGNENGNMQSE
+1226 
-1240 AGTVRS
+1240 
-1246 PTSPTGQGSTGL
+1246 
-1258 PLAPPVYRRGS
+1258 
-1269 GGGVGGPGGPSKAT
+1269 
-1283 EPGSEVLSKVISGGG
+1283 
-1298 GGGPQWATGAGTGTG
+1298 
-1313 TNGIGSPGR
+1313 
-1322 FAGVGKSITH
+1322 
-1332 RSSSLELILTP
+1332 RSSSLELILSP
-1343 IIQSHRR
+1343 IIQSRR

>member
-10 TIAVRVVLLDETDFL
+10 TITVRIVLLDETDFL

-41 YARLNLIE
+41 FARLNLIE

-65 WLDPAARLSRQ
+65 WLDPGARLSRQ
-76 LKGGKVT
+76 LKAGKVPY
-83 FDLYFGVKFY
+83 DLYFGVKFY

-142 DYDPRKHPLGYVSE
+142 NYDPRKHPPGYVSE

-163 TKEIECR
+163 TKEIESR
-170 IHELHIQLA
+170 IHELHIQLE
-179 GMSPSQAEFN
+179 GMAPSQAEFN

-286 SFFRLVRVAPMQANG
+286 SFFRLVRVAPMQATG
-301 TLGSKYSGRSD
+301 TLASKYSARSE
-312 RQTSAKDGL
+312 RQSMKDL
-321 PGQQQQRAP
+321 STQQRVP
-330 PSFTRTPSRRQP
+330 PVFTRTPSRRQP
-342 RRTMNEMQLPPDD
+342 RRVMNDVPPTTEDKM
-355 RIFDAPKYI
+355 FDAPKYI

-378 SIPAALNGMTG
+378 SIPAALSGAGSG
-389 GGSKSGQSGASAP
+389 GGGGKSQASVVP

-431 VRSVSTRMSAP
+431 VRSASTRMSAP
-442 ANGHSGNGNGNNS
+442 ANNNNGSSNHNS
-455 SRLRSSSVESHS
+455 SRMRSSSVESHS
-467 SNESRSGRHRRRH
+467 SNESRSGRRRRH

-511 HRSKNR
+511 HRSKSR

-568 SSQVMKGTHPDSGII
+568 SSQVMKGAHPDAGII
-583 QHHHHHRSRRHR
+583 QHHHRSRRHR
-595 KHRSPSDKIWSSEL
+595 KHRSPSEKIWSSEL

-620 AGMTE
+620 TGMTE

-633 TVVETTHAAK
+633 TVVETNHAAK
-643 KPNTLKVHKTSHH
+643 KPNTLKVHKTSHQ
-656 STTSLS
+656 SSTSLS
-662 SNHHHHHQQQQ
+662 SH
-673 QQQQQ
+673 Q
-678 QQHQHQQSQ
+678 QQHQQHHHQHHQHQHHHALPAHQQQAS
-687 HQLHQLQSHPQQQS
+687 
-701 YHQTNQQQ
+701 
-709 QLHHLQQ
+709 
-716 QQQQQQGGH
+716 
-725 VAGNNRIDRIRDYG
+725 NNRIDRIRDPYA
-739 KGEGSLGENGV
+739 KGGDGSLVENGI

-834 KSSGASVTSGHT
+834 KSSGASVTSGQT
-846 KSSSSNNMKSHH
+846 KSSSSNTMKSHH

-871 RTASG
+871 RSG
-876 PPTLPQAPTAITQQ
+876 QTNPPAAITQQ
-890 PQLQQQSPQ
+890 PQAQQQQQQQLQTQPHQQS
-899 GHRDLA
+899 
-905 NKYSSVPGVHSASV
+905 KFSSVPGVHSAN
-919 GSNSRLINSSNTHYQ
+919 GSNSRLINTNNTHYQ

-939 FSLTRNTHQHH
+939 FSLTRTPKPHQAHLQQQQ
-950 HQQQQQQRHN
+950 HQQQQGQHAYRPHN
-960 LTNNPIAHGSLV
+960 LTNNLGGRAHPAAGGVGSI
-972 GPRGHPLTGNG
+972 GSG

-997 SSATP
+997 SSAAP
-1002 YHYVFDGTGFRAN
+1002 YHYYYDGTGFRSN
-1015 VVGAPGS
+1015 VGGGPGLGFHGLGPGAGS
-1022 GYHPMAMGSG
+1022 GT
-1032 GVGGNI
+1032 

-1053 HYQQY
+1053 HYQQQQAH
-1058 LQQQQQ
+1058 QQQQQ
-1064 QQKQQQQQY
+1064 QQHQY
-1073 HQQYITSVHSAS
+1073 NHITSVHNFSRTS
-1085 GRHASD
+1085 GGD
-1091 RKHHRLTAQTSS
+1091 RKQRHPMVQSPS
-1103 GLGKSIDYLE
+1103 FNKSIDYLE

-1118 VERLQQ
+1118 LERLNQGGGGG
-1124 QSNSLNNN
+1124 SSSGLNNN
-1132 NNTTTNNNNNNH
+1132 NPETFTGLLGMGATGSQNVLNNQNNNNNNNPNGPW
-1144 SLETF
+1144 EVID
-1149 SGLLAGTGSA
+1149 GTKGQED
-1159 SSSGATR
+1159 GVDDRVGPLICFDTNRNQDGTR
-1166 GSGSNQNVFNNNHS
+1166 VGPGEQTPANSTPTRQCEGSNGNMHS
-1180 SAPGQPFDANR
+1180 EVNSSPTAQPVP
-1191 NRAAANGD
+1191 AANG
-1199 GAGGQGPAP
+1199 GPQGGQGVRNS
-1208 GTPTRDDGRTSE
+1208 PTKASADSAGL
-1220 GTKSRT
+1220 TKARP
-1226 ACAGGNENGNMQSE
+1226 Q
-1240 AGTVRS
+1240 VRS
-1246 PTSPTGQGSTGL
+1246 SPARFGL
-1258 PLAPPVYRRGS
+1258 
-1269 GGGVGGPGGPSKAT
+1269 
-1283 EPGSEVLSKVISGGG
+1283 
-1298 GGGPQWATGAGTGTG
+1298 
-1313 TNGIGSPGR
+1313 
-1322 FAGVGKSITH
+1322 GKNSNH

-1343 IIQSHRR
+1343 IIQSRR

>member
-10 TIAVRVVLLDETDFL
+10 TITVRIVLLDETEFL

-41 YARLNLIE
+41 FARLNLIE

-56 YIDQDNQTH
+56 YIDQDGQTH
-65 WLDPAARLSRQ
+65 WLDPSARLSRQ
-76 LKGGKVT
+76 LKGGKVPY
-83 FDLYFGVKFY
+83 DLYFGVKFY

-286 SFFRLVRVAPMQANG
+286 SFFRLVRVAPMQATG
-301 TLGSKYSGRSD
+301 TLGSKYGGRSE
-312 RQTSAKDGL
+312 RQPMKDI
-321 PGQQQQRAP
+321 PGQQRIP
-330 PSFTRTPSRRQP
+330 PAFTRTPSRRQP
-342 RRTMNEMQLPPDD
+342 RRTMVEPVEEKL
-355 RIFDAPKYI
+355 FDAPKYI

-378 SIPAALNGMTG
+378 SFDSPYRSTCSIPAALNGIAGTG
-389 GGSKSGQSGASAP
+389 GKSQGTVQP

-431 VRSVSTRMSAP
+431 VRSASTRMSAP
-442 ANGHSGNGNGNNS
+442 ANNA
-455 SRLRSSSVESHS
+455 RMRSSSVESHS
-467 SNESRSGRHRRRH
+467 SNESRSGRRRRH

-524 SRDRSYSGHRRSTDS
+524 SRDRSCSGHRRSTDS

-568 SSQVMKGTHPDSGII
+568 SSQVMKGTHPDSGIV
-583 QHHHHHRSRRHR
+583 QHHQRSRRHR
-595 KHRSPSDKIWSSEL
+595 KHRSPSEKIWSSEL

-620 AGMTE
+620 TGMTE

-633 TVVETTHAAK
+633 TVVETNHHAAK

-656 STTSLS
+656 SSTSLS
-662 SNHHHHHQQQQ
+662 SHHHHHHQ
-673 QQQQQ
+673 
-678 QQHQHQQSQ
+678 H
-687 HQLHQLQSHPQQQS
+687 
-701 YHQTNQQQ
+701 T
-709 QLHHLQQ
+709 
-716 QQQQQQGGH
+716 
-725 VAGNNRIDRIRDYG
+725 VGNNRIDRIREYP
-739 KGEGSLGENGV
+739 KGDASSLVENGV

-871 RTASG
+871 RSG
-876 PPTLPQAPTAITQQ
+876 PGPLPAVTSAITQQ
-890 PQLQQQSPQ
+890 PLLQQQSHQQQPAPPT
-899 GHRDLA
+899 HPS
-905 NKYSSVPGVHSASV
+905 KFSSVPGVHSAN
-919 GSNSRLINSSNTHYQ
+919 GSNSRLINTSNTHYQ

-939 FSLTRNTHQHH
+939 FSLTRNPTQTHHQHQH
-950 HQQQQQQRHN
+950 PSQQQQQQQRH
-960 LTNNPIAHGSLV
+960 LGVGHHPSLGSSL
-972 GPRGHPLTGNG
+972 GNG
-983 LSTSTYLDTVATLS
+983 LSTSTYLDTTLATTLAS
-997 SSATP
+997 SAATP
-1002 YHYVFDGTGFRAN
+1002 YHYFFDGTGFRSN
-1015 VVGAPGS
+1015 VGPSGS
-1022 GYHPMAMGSG
+1022 GFHHQPVT
-1032 GVGGNI
+1032 VGGAGSI

-1046 VPIRPKR
+1046 VPVRPKR
-1053 HYQQY
+1053 HYQQQH
-1058 LQQQQQ
+1058 LQH
-1064 QQKQQQQQY
+1064 
-1073 HQQYITSVHSAS
+1073 HQPPYITSVHHVGRPVAAS
-1085 GRHASD
+1085 SERKRRLGAS
-1091 RKHHRLTAQTSS
+1091 SS
-1103 GLGKSIDYLE
+1103 LGKSIDYLE

-1118 VERLQQ
+1118 VERLN
-1124 QSNSLNNN
+1124 QSNNNTAVGGGVGGGSPEAFTGLLGSQNVLNNN
-1132 NNTTTNNNNNNH
+1132 H
-1144 SLETF
+1144 CPSP
-1149 SGLLAGTGSA
+1149 AGAEPAAAGY
-1159 SSSGATR
+1159 
-1166 GSGSNQNVFNNNHS
+1166 
-1180 SAPGQPFDANR
+1180 FDANR
-1191 NRAAANGD
+1191 NQNGD
-1199 GAGGQGPAP
+1199 GGDLGPASTGSNARTP
-1208 GTPTRDDGRTSE
+1208 G
-1220 GTKSRT
+1220 
-1226 ACAGGNENGNMQSE
+1226 GGSENGNRHPE
-1240 AGTVRS
+1240 AGVAS
-1246 PTSPTGQGSTGL
+1246 PTTTSPSYAGQNGPAKGGPAATVGRGL
-1258 PLAPPVYRRGS
+1258 SAGS
-1269 GGGVGGPGGPSKAT
+1269 GPGTWFGGVGKHS
-1283 EPGSEVLSKVISGGG
+1283 
-1298 GGGPQWATGAGTGTG
+1298 
-1313 TNGIGSPGR
+1313 N
-1322 FAGVGKSITH
+1322 H

-1343 IIQSHRR
+1343 IIQSRR
-1350 AQ
+1350 

>member
-1 MYCLCRSSK
+1 
-10 TIAVRVVLLDETDFL
+10 
-25 HELQDD
+25 DD

-41 YARLNLIE
+41 FARLNLIE

-65 WLDPAARLSRQ
+65 WLDPGARLSRQ
-76 LKGGKVT
+76 LKAGKVPY
-83 FDLYFGVKFY
+83 DLYFGVKFY

-142 DYDPRKHPLGYVSE
+142 NYDPRKHPPGYVSE

-163 TKEIECR
+163 TKEIESR
-170 IHELHIQLA
+170 IHELHIQLD

-286 SFFRLVRVAPMQANG
+286 SFFRLVRVAPMQATG
-301 TLGSKYSGRSD
+301 TLASKYSARSD
-312 RQTSAKDGL
+312 RQSMKEFAT
-321 PGQQQQRAP
+321 QQRIP
-330 PSFTRTPSRRQP
+330 PAFTRTPSRRQP
-342 RRTMNEMQLPPDD
+342 RRVLNDPPPPEDKM
-355 RIFDAPKYI
+355 FDAPKYI
-364 QQEIKSISI
+364 QQEIKSVSI

-378 SIPAALNGMTG
+378 SIPAALNGSSGNG
-389 GGSKSGQSGASAP
+389 GKSQGPVP

-431 VRSVSTRMSAP
+431 VRSASTRMSAP
-442 ANGHSGNGNGNNS
+442 ANNS
-455 SRLRSSSVESHS
+455 RMRSSSVESHS
-467 SNESRSGRHRRRH
+467 SNESRSGRRRRH

-549 LEVQRKQHS
+549 LEVQRKQHA

-568 SSQVMKGTHPDSGII
+568 SSQVMKGAHPDSGII
-583 QHHHHHRSRRHR
+583 QHHHRSRRHR
-595 KHRSPSDKIWSSEL
+595 KHRSPSEKIWSSEL

-620 AGMTE
+620 TGMTE

-633 TVVETTHAAK
+633 TVVETNHAAK
-643 KPNTLKVHKTSHH
+643 KPNTLKVHKTSHQ
-656 STTSLS
+656 SATSLS
-662 SNHHHHHQQQQ
+662 SSHHNHPPHQA
-673 QQQQQ
+673 
-678 QQHQHQQSQ
+678 S
-687 HQLHQLQSHPQQQS
+687 
-701 YHQTNQQQ
+701 
-709 QLHHLQQ
+709 
-716 QQQQQQGGH
+716 
-725 VAGNNRIDRIRDYG
+725 NNRIDRIRDPFP
-739 KGEGSLGENGV
+739 KGEGSLVEAGL

-759 TISSSREYDRNSG
+759 TISSSRDYDRNSG

-846 KSSSSNNMKSHH
+846 KSSSSNTMKSHH

-871 RTASG
+871 RTG
-876 PPTLPQAPTAITQQ
+876 QLQAGNTPAAITQQ
-890 PQLQQQSPQ
+890 PQSQQQQQQLLQQQQQQTHLPS
-899 GHRDLA
+899 
-905 NKYSSVPGVHSASV
+905 KFSSVPGVHSAN
-919 GSNSRLINSSNTHYQ
+919 GSNSRLINTNNTHYQ

-939 FSLTRNTHQHH
+939 FSLTRNPHQNHHTLHH
-950 HQQQQQQRHN
+950 HQQHPHYQQQQYRHHHN
-960 LTNNPIAHGSLV
+960 HQHTNNLGGRATAHPAGVV
-972 GPRGHPLTGNG
+972 GTNG

-997 SSATP
+997 SSAAP
-1002 YHYVFDGTGFRAN
+1002 YHYFFDGTGFRSN
-1015 VVGAPGS
+1015 
-1022 GYHPMAMGSG
+1022 
-1032 GVGGNI
+1032 VGGGPGAGYQGGGA

-1053 HYQQY
+1053 HYQQ
-1058 LQQQQQ
+1058 QQAPA
-1064 QQKQQQQQY
+1064 
-1073 HQQYITSVHSAS
+1073 HPPHITSVHGFTRTGDRQHRTNASPTCNKSA
-1085 GRHASD
+1085 
-1091 RKHHRLTAQTSS
+1091 
-1103 GLGKSIDYLE
+1103 IDYLE

-1118 VERLQQ
+1118 VERLHHQGAAGAAGGG
-1124 QSNSLNNN
+1124 LNNN
-1132 NNTTTNNNNNNH
+1132 NNPETFTGLLGMGATGSQNVLNNN
-1144 SLETF
+1144 
-1149 SGLLAGTGSA
+1149 GAGPAKPGGDEPVGPLICFDSNRNQEPG
-1159 SSSGATR
+1159 GARDATSTAR
-1166 GSGSNQNVFNNNHS
+1166 GSCDNGNVPTECPGVGSPT
-1180 SAPGQPFDANR
+1180 AGP
-1191 NRAAANGD
+1191 
-1199 GAGGQGPAP
+1199 GGQGSRNSPAK
-1208 GTPTRDDGRTSE
+1208 TD
-1220 GTKSRT
+1220 
-1226 ACAGGNENGNMQSE
+1226 
-1240 AGTVRS
+1240 TVGMSKRPQVGSS
-1246 PTSPTGQGSTGL
+1246 PARFGL
-1258 PLAPPVYRRGS
+1258 
-1269 GGGVGGPGGPSKAT
+1269 
-1283 EPGSEVLSKVISGGG
+1283 
-1298 GGGPQWATGAGTGTG
+1298 
-1313 TNGIGSPGR
+1313 
-1322 FAGVGKSITH
+1322 GKNSNH

-1343 IIQSHRR
+1343 IIQSRR
-1350 AQ
+1350 

>member
-10 TIAVRVVLLDETDFL
+10 TIAVRIVLLDETDFL

-41 YARLNLIE
+41 FARLNLIE

-65 WLDPAARLSRQ
+65 WLDPASRLSRQ
-76 LKGGKVT
+76 LKGGKQP

-142 DYDPRKHPLGYVSE
+142 DYDPRKHPPGYVSE

-163 TKEIECR
+163 TKEIESR
-170 IHELHIQLA
+170 IHEFHVQLK
-179 GMSPSQAEFN
+179 GMAPSQAEFN

-237 WPRIAKVYYK
+237 WPRIAKVYFK

-259 NEVSTYG
+259 NEISTYG

-286 SFFRLVRVAPMQANG
+286 SFFRLVRTAPMQTTSGAASL
-301 TLGSKYSGRSD
+301 TSLSSKFSGRTE
-312 RQTSAKDGL
+312 RQQIKEVLA
-321 PGQQQQRAP
+321 QQRAP
-330 PSFTRTPSRRQP
+330 PAFTRTPSRRQP
-342 RRTMNEMQLPPDD
+342 RRIVDD
-355 RIFDAPKYI
+355 QPEEKIFDAPKYI
-364 QQEIKSISI
+364 QQEIKTVSI

-378 SIPAALNGMTG
+378 TYDSPYRSTCSIPAVLNTSSSNKGHP
-389 GGSKSGQSGASAP
+389 QP

-431 VRSVSTRMSAP
+431 VRSASTRMSAP
-442 ANGHSGNGNGNNS
+442 VNNTN
-455 SRLRSSSVESHS
+455 RMRSSSVESHS
-467 SNESRSGRHRRRH
+467 SNESRSGRRRRH

-524 SRDRSYSGHRRSTDS
+524 SRDRSYSGHRRSTES

-549 LEVQRKQHS
+549 LEVQRKQADNVH
-558 DAVPKAAVIK
+558 KAAVIK
-568 SSQVMKGTHPDSGII
+568 SSQVIKGSTPDSGIS
-583 QHHHHHRSRRHR
+583 HHHRSRRHR
-595 KHRSPSDKIWSSEL
+595 KHRSPSEKIWSSEL

-620 AGMTE
+620 TGMTE

-633 TVVETTHAAK
+633 TVVETNHNATK
-643 KPNTLKVHKTSHH
+643 KPNALKVHKTSHH
-656 STTSLS
+656 D
-662 SNHHHHHQQQQ
+662 HQ
-673 QQQQQ
+673 
-678 QQHQHQQSQ
+678 
-687 HQLHQLQSHPQQQS
+687 
-701 YHQTNQQQ
+701 
-709 QLHHLQQ
+709 
-716 QQQQQQGGH
+716 
-725 VAGNNRIDRIRDYG
+725 RIDRIREYP
-739 KGEGSLGENGV
+739 KENV
-750 NGGSIRSAS
+750 NEHMSAVNGSIRSAS
-759 TISSSREYDRNSG
+759 TISSSRDYDRNSG

-834 KSSGASVTSGHT
+834 KSSGASVTSAHT

-858 HTVSSRKPPLCPG
+858 HPVSNSGSCCANTVTSATRKPPLCPN
-871 RTASG
+871 R
-876 PPTLPQAPTAITQQ
+876 QQKVAI
-890 PQLQQQSPQ
+890 
-899 GHRDLA
+899 
-905 NKYSSVPGVHSASV
+905 PGVHSTSAS
-919 GSNSRLINSSNTHYQ
+919 SNSRLINNSNTHFQ

-939 FSLTRNTHQHH
+939 FSLTRNFSPTSGGD
-950 HQQQQQQRHN
+950 
-960 LTNNPIAHGSLV
+960 PGGHG
-972 GPRGHPLTGNG
+972 GNHAG
-983 LSTSTYLDTVATLS
+983 GRTAFGTSTSTGYGLNSYGYIDSAATLS
-997 SSATP
+997 STSP
-1002 YHYVFDGTGFRAN
+1002 YHYYYDGTGFRCTT
-1015 VVGAPGS
+1015 GQSPGF
-1022 GYHPMAMGSG
+1022 
-1032 GVGGNI
+1032 GGNHPVAGGGIGLDSSRLGSI

-1046 VPIRPKR
+1046 VPIRPK
-1053 HYQQY
+1053 HYHRQ
-1058 LQQQQQ
+1058 
-1064 QQKQQQQQY
+1064 
-1073 HQQYITSVHSAS
+1073 QQYITSIHNFN
-1085 GRHASD
+1085 RHGNGGSK
-1091 RKHHRLTAQTSS
+1091 RIMIPSTKT
-1103 GLGKSIDYLE
+1103 DYLE

-1118 VERLQQ
+1118 VERLRQNG
-1124 QSNSLNNN
+1124 SFVNSNNN
-1132 NNTTTNNNNNNH
+1132 SRTSNNNNNNNN
-1144 SLETF
+1144 SPTEIF
-1149 SGLLAGTGSA
+1149 KGLLNTSTSA
-1159 SSSGATR
+1159 QNIANNNYQPPLPITNSPSSGNLKRSSA
-1166 GSGSNQNVFNNNHS
+1166 GKGPLVYMDKNQNSRS
-1180 SAPGQPFDANR
+1180 SPLGNPPNQANS
-1191 NRAAANGD
+1191 G
-1199 GAGGQGPAP
+1199 
-1208 GTPTRDDGRTSE
+1208 
-1220 GTKSRT
+1220 
-1226 ACAGGNENGNMQSE
+1226 
-1240 AGTVRS
+1240 
-1246 PTSPTGQGSTGL
+1246 
-1258 PLAPPVYRRGS
+1258 
-1269 GGGVGGPGGPSKAT
+1269 GGGVGVGGNGPATPAVSNGTDPTCGSPASVVSDGDPQYRIAKKSLQNGSHGGSSEGGPP
-1283 EPGSEVLSKVISGGG
+1283 PGSIIGGTGYDIGRKNSLNSKVDRKG
-1298 GGGPQWATGAGTGTG
+1298 TTAG
-1313 TNGIGSPGR
+1313 I
-1322 FAGVGKSITH
+1322 

-1343 IIQSHRR
+1343 IIQSRR

>member
-1 MYCLCRSSK
+1 MNSCLAIRNNAL
-10 TIAVRVVLLDETDFL
+10 TVRTENPRMALQQPPPESQLRIGTKCPLD
-25 HELQDD
+25 DD

-41 YARLNLIE
+41 FARLNLIE

-65 WLDPAARLSRQ
+65 WLDPGARLSRQ
-76 LKGGKVT
+76 LKAGKVPY
-83 FDLYFGVKFY
+83 DLYFGVKFY

-135 VVQAELG
+135 VVQGMSFKVMFNDLANNNAPLPFRVAAELG
-142 DYDPRKHPLGYVSE
+142 NYDPRKHPPGYVSE

-163 TKEIECR
+163 TKEIESR
-170 IHELHIQLA
+170 IHELHIQLE

-286 SFFRLVRVAPMQANG
+286 SFFRLVRVAPMQATG
-301 TLGSKYSGRSD
+301 TLASKYSTVSYRYSARSE
-312 RQTSAKDGL
+312 RQSMKDL
-321 PGQQQQRAP
+321 STQQRVP
-330 PSFTRTPSRRQP
+330 PAFTRTPSRRQP
-342 RRTMNEMQLPPDD
+342 RRVINDPPAEDKM
-355 RIFDAPKYI
+355 FDAPKYI
-364 QQEIKSISI
+364 QQEIKSVSI

-378 SIPAALNGMTG
+378 SIPAALSST
-389 GGSKSGQSGASAP
+389 GSKSQAPVP

-413 WMRSQQRGLFG
+413 WTRSQQRGLFG

-431 VRSVSTRMSAP
+431 VRSASTRMSAP
-442 ANGHSGNGNGNNS
+442 ANNS
-455 SRLRSSSVESHS
+455 RMRSSSVESHS
-467 SNESRSGRHRRRH
+467 SNESRSGRRRRH

-583 QHHHHHRSRRHR
+583 QHHHRSRRHR
-595 KHRSPSDKIWSSEL
+595 KHRSPSEKIWSSEL

-620 AGMTE
+620 TGMTE

-633 TVVETTHAAK
+633 TVVETNHAAK
-643 KPNTLKVHKTSHH
+643 KPNTLKVHKTSHQ
-656 STTSLS
+656 SSTSLS
-662 SNHHHHHQQQQ
+662 HHHHHHQP
-673 QQQQQ
+673 
-678 QQHQHQQSQ
+678 HQAS
-687 HQLHQLQSHPQQQS
+687 
-701 YHQTNQQQ
+701 
-709 QLHHLQQ
+709 
-716 QQQQQQGGH
+716 
-725 VAGNNRIDRIRDYG
+725 NNRIDRIRDPYS
-739 KGEGSLGENGV
+739 KGGDGSLVENGI

-759 TISSSREYDRNSG
+759 TISSSRDYDRNSG

-846 KSSSSNNMKSHH
+846 KSSSSNTMKPHH
-858 HTVSSRKPPLCPG
+858 HT
-871 RTASG
+871 
-876 PPTLPQAPTAITQQ
+876 
-890 PQLQQQSPQ
+890 
-899 GHRDLA
+899 
-905 NKYSSVPGVHSASV
+905 
-919 GSNSRLINSSNTHYQ
+919 
-934 NNHYT
+934 
-939 FSLTRNTHQHH
+939 
-950 HQQQQQQRHN
+950 
-960 LTNNPIAHGSLV
+960 
-972 GPRGHPLTGNG
+972 
-983 LSTSTYLDTVATLS
+983 
-997 SSATP
+997 
-1002 YHYVFDGTGFRAN
+1002 
-1015 VVGAPGS
+1015 
-1022 GYHPMAMGSG
+1022 
-1032 GVGGNI
+1032 
-1038 RGTKSDIG
+1038 
-1046 VPIRPKR
+1046 
-1053 HYQQY
+1053 
-1058 LQQQQQ
+1058 
-1064 QQKQQQQQY
+1064 
-1073 HQQYITSVHSAS
+1073 
-1085 GRHASD
+1085 
-1091 RKHHRLTAQTSS
+1091 
-1103 GLGKSIDYLE
+1103 
-1113 NYKTG
+1113 TG
-1118 VERLQQ
+1118 VERLNQGN
-1124 QSNSLNNN
+1124 SSLNNN
-1132 NNTTTNNNNNNH
+1132 NPESFTGLLGMGATGSQNVLNNNNNNP
-1144 SLETF
+1144 
-1149 SGLLAGTGSA
+1149 
-1159 SSSGATR
+1159 
-1166 GSGSNQNVFNNNHS
+1166 NNINNNNNNNNNAQS
-1180 SAPGQPFDANR
+1180 MVNGPWEVINGTKGDGVDQVGPLICFDTNR
-1191 NRAAANGD
+1191 NQD
-1199 GAGGQGPAP
+1199 GGRSDQEQTVA
-1208 GTPTRDDGRTSE
+1208 TPTRQESF
-1220 GTKSRT
+1220 
-1226 ACAGGNENGNMQSE
+1226 
-1240 AGTVRS
+1240 
-1246 PTSPTGQGSTGL
+1246 STF
-1258 PLAPPVYRRGS
+1258 RD
-1269 GGGVGGPGGPSKAT
+1269 
-1283 EPGSEVLSKVISGGG
+1283 
-1298 GGGPQWATGAGTGTG
+1298 
-1313 TNGIGSPGR
+1313 
-1322 FAGVGKSITH
+1322 
-1332 RSSSLELILTP
+1332 
-1343 IIQSHRR
+1343 
-1350 AQ
+1350 

>member
-1 MYCLCRSSK
+1 MG
-10 TIAVRVVLLDETDFL
+10 
-25 HELQDD
+25 ELYKNVSLKDHCEENQAEHGWDD

-41 YARLNLIE
+41 FARLNLIE

-65 WLDPAARLSRQ
+65 WLDPGARLSRQ
-76 LKGGKVT
+76 LKAGKVPY
-83 FDLYFGVKFY
+83 DLYFGVKFY

-142 DYDPRKHPLGYVSE
+142 NYDPRKHPPGYVSE

-163 TKEIECR
+163 TKEIESR
-170 IHELHIQLA
+170 IHELHIQLE
-179 GMSPSQAEFN
+179 GMAPSQAEFN

-286 SFFRLVRVAPMQANG
+286 SFFRLVRVAPMQATG
-301 TLGSKYSGRSD
+301 TLASKYSARSE
-312 RQTSAKDGL
+312 RQSMKDL
-321 PGQQQQRAP
+321 STQQRVP
-330 PSFTRTPSRRQP
+330 PVFTRTPSRRQP
-342 RRTMNEMQLPPDD
+342 RRVMNDVPPTTEDKM
-355 RIFDAPKYI
+355 FDAPKYI

-378 SIPAALNGMTG
+378 SIPAAL
-389 GGSKSGQSGASAP
+389 SGAGSGGKSQASVVP

-431 VRSVSTRMSAP
+431 VRSASTRMSAP
-442 ANGHSGNGNGNNS
+442 ANNNNGSSNHNS
-455 SRLRSSSVESHS
+455 SRMRSSSVESHS
-467 SNESRSGRHRRRH
+467 SNESRSGRRRRH

-511 HRSKNR
+511 HRSKSR

-568 SSQVMKGTHPDSGII
+568 SSQVMKGAHPDAGII
-583 QHHHHHRSRRHR
+583 QHHHRSRRHR
-595 KHRSPSDKIWSSEL
+595 KHRSPSEKIWSSEL

-620 AGMTE
+620 TGMTE
-625 DQLREIPY
+625 DQLREIP
-633 TVVETTHAAK
+633 
-643 KPNTLKVHKTSHH
+643 
-656 STTSLS
+656 
-662 SNHHHHHQQQQ
+662 
-673 QQQQQ
+673 
-678 QQHQHQQSQ
+678 
-687 HQLHQLQSHPQQQS
+687 
-701 YHQTNQQQ
+701 
-709 QLHHLQQ
+709 
-716 QQQQQQGGH
+716 
-725 VAGNNRIDRIRDYG
+725 
-739 KGEGSLGENGV
+739 
-750 NGGSIRSAS
+750 
-759 TISSSREYDRNSG
+759 
-772 LIRMM
+772 MM

-834 KSSGASVTSGHT
+834 KSSGASVTSGQT
-846 KSSSSNNMKSHH
+846 KSSSSNTMKSHH

-871 RTASG
+871 RSG
-876 PPTLPQAPTAITQQ
+876 QTNPSAAITQQ
-890 PQLQQQSPQ
+890 PQAQQQQQQLQTQPHQQS
-899 GHRDLA
+899 
-905 NKYSSVPGVHSASV
+905 KFSSVPGVHSAN
-919 GSNSRLINSSNTHYQ
+919 GSNSRLINTNNTHYQ

-939 FSLTRNTHQHH
+939 FSLTRTPKPHQAHL
-950 HQQQQQQRHN
+950 QQQQHQQGQHAYRPHN
-960 LTNNPIAHGSLV
+960 LTNNLGGRAHPAAGGVGSI
-972 GPRGHPLTGNG
+972 GGG

-997 SSATP
+997 SSAAP
-1002 YHYVFDGTGFRAN
+1002 YHYYYDGTGFRSN
-1015 VVGAPGS
+1015 
-1022 GYHPMAMGSG
+1022 
-1032 GVGGNI
+1032 VGGEPGLGFHGLGP
-1038 RGTKSDIG
+1038 GTG
-1046 VPIRPKR
+1046 
-1053 HYQQY
+1053 
-1058 LQQQQQ
+1058 LE
-1064 QQKQQQQQY
+1064 
-1073 HQQYITSVHSAS
+1073 
-1085 GRHASD
+1085 
-1091 RKHHRLTAQTSS
+1091 RLNQGGGGGGGSSS
-1103 GLGKSIDYLE
+1103 G
-1113 NYKTG
+1113 
-1118 VERLQQ
+1118 
-1124 QSNSLNNN
+1124 LNNN
-1132 NNTTTNNNNNNH
+1132 NPETFTGLLGMGATGSQNVLNNQNNNNNNNNPNGPW
-1144 SLETF
+1144 EVID
-1149 SGLLAGTGSA
+1149 GTK
-1159 SSSGATR
+1159 
-1166 GSGSNQNVFNNNHS
+1166 
-1180 SAPGQPFDANR
+1180 GQEDGVDDRVGPLICFDTNR
-1191 NRAAANGD
+1191 NQDGTRAGPGEQTPANS
-1199 GAGGQGPAP
+1199 
-1208 GTPTRDDGRTSE
+1208 TPTRQCE
-1220 GTKSRT
+1220 GSLHFLLVFRQ
-1226 ACAGGNENGNMQSE
+1226 NG
-1240 AGTVRS
+1240 
-1246 PTSPTGQGSTGL
+1246 
-1258 PLAPPVYRRGS
+1258 
-1269 GGGVGGPGGPSKAT
+1269 
-1283 EPGSEVLSKVISGGG
+1283 
-1298 GGGPQWATGAGTGTG
+1298 
-1313 TNGIGSPGR
+1313 
-1322 FAGVGKSITH
+1322 H
-1332 RSSSLELILTP
+1332 R
-1343 IIQSHRR
+1343 
-1350 AQ
+1350 

>member
-10 TIAVRVVLLDETDFL
+10 TIAVRIVLLDETDFL

-41 YARLNLIE
+41 FARLNLIE

-65 WLDPAARLSRQ
+65 WLDPASRLSRQ
-76 LKGGKVT
+76 LKGGKQP

-142 DYDPRKHPLGYVSE
+142 DYDPRKHPPGYVSE

-170 IHELHIQLA
+170 IHEFHVQLK

-237 WPRIAKVYYK
+237 WPRIAKVYFK

-259 NEVSTYG
+259 NEISTYG

-286 SFFRLVRVAPMQANG
+286 SFFRLVRTAPMQAISG
-301 TLGSKYSGRSD
+301 AASLTSLSSKFSGRTE
-312 RQTSAKDGL
+312 RQQMKEVLA
-321 PGQQQQRAP
+321 QQRAP
-330 PSFTRTPSRRQP
+330 PPFARTPSRRQP
-342 RRTMNEMQLPPDD
+342 RRIVDEQPEEK
-355 RIFDAPKYI
+355 IFDAPKYI
-364 QQEIKSISI
+364 QQEIKSVSI

-378 SIPAALNGMTG
+378 TFDSPYRSTCSIPAALNNS
-389 GGSKSGQSGASAP
+389 SKAHPPP

-431 VRSVSTRMSAP
+431 VRSASTRMSAP
-442 ANGHSGNGNGNNS
+442 ANTN
-455 SRLRSSSVESHS
+455 RMRSSSVESHS
-467 SNESRSGRHRRRH
+467 SNESRSGRRRRH

-503 NSHRKHRR
+503 NSHRKNRR

-524 SRDRSYSGHRRSTDS
+524 SRDRSYSSHRRSTES

-549 LEVQRKQHS
+549 LEVQRKQT
-558 DAVPKAAVIK
+558 DNVQKAAVIK
-568 SSQVMKGTHPDSGII
+568 SSQVIKGSTPDSGIV
-583 QHHHHHRSRRHR
+583 HHHRSRRHR
-595 KHRSPSDKIWSSEL
+595 KHRSPSEKIWSSEL
-609 TKHLQFDLVDT
+609 TRHLQFDLVDT
-620 AGMTE
+620 TGMTE

-633 TVVETTHAAK
+633 TVVETNHHATK
-643 KPNTLKVHKTSHH
+643 KPSALKVHKTSHH
-656 STTSLS
+656 E
-662 SNHHHHHQQQQ
+662 
-673 QQQQQ
+673 
-678 QQHQHQQSQ
+678 
-687 HQLHQLQSHPQQQS
+687 
-701 YHQTNQQQ
+701 NQ
-709 QLHHLQQ
+709 
-716 QQQQQQGGH
+716 
-725 VAGNNRIDRIRDYG
+725 RIDRIREYP
-739 KGEGSLGENGV
+739 KENV
-750 NGGSIRSAS
+750 NDHMSAVNGSIRSAS
-759 TISSSREYDRNSG
+759 TISSSRDYDRNSG

-834 KSSGASVTSGHT
+834 KSSGASVTSAHT

-858 HTVSSRKPPLCPG
+858 HPVSSSSSTTTVTTTTRKPPLCPN
-871 RTASG
+871 R
-876 PPTLPQAPTAITQQ
+876 QQ
-890 PQLQQQSPQ
+890 
-899 GHRDLA
+899 
-905 NKYSSVPGVHSASV
+905 KVIPGVHSSSSAS
-919 GSNSRLINSSNTHYQ
+919 GPNNRLINNSNTHFQ

-939 FSLTRNTHQHH
+939 FSLTRNFSSTSGGQ
-950 HQQQQQQRHN
+950 
-960 LTNNPIAHGSLV
+960 AGAGHG
-972 GPRGHPLTGNG
+972 GGRNAFGT
-983 LSTSTYLDTVATLS
+983 STSTGFGLNSYGYIDSAATLS
-997 SSATP
+997 STSP
-1002 YHYVFDGTGFRAN
+1002 YHYYYDGTGFRSTA
-1015 VVGAPGS
+1015 GQPPGFGGNHIAS
-1022 GYHPMAMGSG
+1022 S
-1032 GVGGNI
+1032 GVGLDSSRLGSI

-1046 VPIRPKR
+1046 VPIRPK
-1053 HYQQY
+1053 HYPRQQHHHNHHH
-1058 LQQQQQ
+1058 
-1064 QQKQQQQQY
+1064 QQQQQY
-1073 HQQYITSVHSAS
+1073 IHNFN
-1085 GRHASD
+1085 RHAS
-1091 RKHHRLTAQTSS
+1091 
-1103 GLGKSIDYLE
+1103 GGKRAMIPSTKTDYLE

-1118 VERLQQ
+1118 VERLKL
-1124 QSNSLNNN
+1124 SNNNYNYNNN
-1132 NNTTTNNNNNNH
+1132 NNSSSNNDSPTEAFKGLLNASTSAQNIANNNY
-1144 SLETF
+1144 
-1149 SGLLAGTGSA
+1149 
-1159 SSSGATR
+1159 
-1166 GSGSNQNVFNNNHS
+1166 
-1180 SAPGQPFDANR
+1180 QP
-1191 NRAAANGD
+1191 
-1199 GAGGQGPAP
+1199 P
-1208 GTPTRDDGRTSE
+1208 
-1220 GTKSRT
+1220 
-1226 ACAGGNENGNMQSE
+1226 
-1240 AGTVRS
+1240 
-1246 PTSPTGQGSTGL
+1246 L
-1258 PLAPPVYRRGS
+1258 PITS
-1269 GGGVGGPGGPSKAT
+1269 GG
-1283 EPGSEVLSKVISGGG
+1283 SGGG
-1298 GGGPQWATGAGTGTG
+1298 GGGKSISNSPSNGNLKSSGGKGNDPRVGPLVYMDKNQNSRNSPLAHGSPLNQANSGGTVSGGPACGYPASVVSDSASDPKYHHFAKKPLQNGGPQGGGGHPSTTAANSNGFDFSRKNSLNGKTEAKGTG
-1313 TNGIGSPGR
+1313 I
-1322 FAGVGKSITH
+1322 

-1343 IIQSHRR
+1343 IIQSRR

>member
-1 MYCLCRSSK
+1 MGARTRGGPYKDVSS
-10 TIAVRVVLLDETDFL
+10 RDHCEENHDW
-25 HELQDD
+25 DD

-41 YARLNLIE
+41 FARLNLIE

-65 WLDPAARLSRQ
+65 WLDPGARLSRQ
-76 LKGGKVT
+76 LKAGKVPY
-83 FDLYFGVKFY
+83 DLYFGVKFY

-142 DYDPRKHPLGYVSE
+142 NYDPRKHPPGYVSE

-163 TKEIECR
+163 TKEIESR
-170 IHELHIQLA
+170 IHELHIQLE
-179 GMSPSQAEFN
+179 GMAPSQAEFN

-286 SFFRLVRVAPMQANG
+286 SFFRLVRVAPMQATG
-301 TLGSKYSGRSD
+301 TLASKYSARSE
-312 RQTSAKDGL
+312 RQSMKDL
-321 PGQQQQRAP
+321 STQQRVP
-330 PSFTRTPSRRQP
+330 PVFTRTPSRRQP
-342 RRTMNEMQLPPDD
+342 RRVMNDVPPTTEDKM
-355 RIFDAPKYI
+355 FDAPKYI

-378 SIPAALNGMTG
+378 SIPAALSGAGSG
-389 GGSKSGQSGASAP
+389 GGGKSQASVVP

-431 VRSVSTRMSAP
+431 VRSASTRMSAP
-442 ANGHSGNGNGNNS
+442 ANNNNGSSNHNS
-455 SRLRSSSVESHS
+455 SRMRSSSVESHS
-467 SNESRSGRHRRRH
+467 SNESRSGRRRRH

-511 HRSKNR
+511 HRSKSR

-568 SSQVMKGTHPDSGII
+568 SSQVMKGAHPDAGII
-583 QHHHHHRSRRHR
+583 QHHHRSRRHR
-595 KHRSPSDKIWSSEL
+595 KHRSPSEKIWSSEL

-620 AGMTE
+620 TGMTE
-625 DQLREIPY
+625 DQLREIP
-633 TVVETTHAAK
+633 
-643 KPNTLKVHKTSHH
+643 
-656 STTSLS
+656 
-662 SNHHHHHQQQQ
+662 
-673 QQQQQ
+673 
-678 QQHQHQQSQ
+678 
-687 HQLHQLQSHPQQQS
+687 
-701 YHQTNQQQ
+701 
-709 QLHHLQQ
+709 
-716 QQQQQQGGH
+716 
-725 VAGNNRIDRIRDYG
+725 
-739 KGEGSLGENGV
+739 
-750 NGGSIRSAS
+750 
-759 TISSSREYDRNSG
+759 
-772 LIRMM
+772 MM

-834 KSSGASVTSGHT
+834 KSSGASVTSGQT
-846 KSSSSNNMKSHH
+846 KSSSSNTMKSHH

-871 RTASG
+871 RSG
-876 PPTLPQAPTAITQQ
+876 QTNPPAAITQQ
-890 PQLQQQSPQ
+890 PQAQQQQQQQQTQPHQQS
-899 GHRDLA
+899 
-905 NKYSSVPGVHSASV
+905 KFSSVPGVHSAN
-919 GSNSRLINSSNTHYQ
+919 GSNSRLINTNNTHYQ

-939 FSLTRNTHQHH
+939 FSLTRTPKPHQAHL
-950 HQQQQQQRHN
+950 QQHLQQGQHAYRPHN
-960 LTNNPIAHGSLV
+960 LTNNLGGRALPAAGGVGSI
-972 GPRGHPLTGNG
+972 GSG

-997 SSATP
+997 SSAAP
-1002 YHYVFDGTGFRAN
+1002 YHYYYDGAGFRSN
-1015 VVGAPGS
+1015 VGGGPGLGFHGLGPGAGS
-1022 GYHPMAMGSG
+1022 GT
-1032 GVGGNI
+1032 

-1053 HYQQY
+1053 HYQQQQAH
-1058 LQQQQQ
+1058 QQQQQ
-1064 QQKQQQQQY
+1064 QQQHQY
-1073 HQQYITSVHSAS
+1073 NHITSVHNFSRTS
-1085 GRHASD
+1085 GGD
-1091 RKHHRLTAQTSS
+1091 RKQRHPMVQSPS
-1103 GLGKSIDYLE
+1103 FNKSIDYLE

-1118 VERLQQ
+1118 LERL
-1124 QSNSLNNN
+1124 
-1132 NNTTTNNNNNNH
+1132 
-1144 SLETF
+1144 
-1149 SGLLAGTGSA
+1149 
-1159 SSSGATR
+1159 
-1166 GSGSNQNVFNNNHS
+1166 NQ
-1180 SAPGQPFDANR
+1180 
-1191 NRAAANGD
+1191 
-1199 GAGGQGPAP
+1199 
-1208 GTPTRDDGRTSE
+1208 
-1220 GTKSRT
+1220 
-1226 ACAGGNENGNMQSE
+1226 
-1240 AGTVRS
+1240 
-1246 PTSPTGQGSTGL
+1246 
-1258 PLAPPVYRRGS
+1258 
-1269 GGGVGGPGGPSKAT
+1269 
-1283 EPGSEVLSKVISGGG
+1283 GGG
-1298 GGGPQWATGAGTGTG
+1298 GGGGSSSGLNNNNPETFTGLLGMGATGSQNVLNNQNNNNPNGPWEVIDGTKGQEDGVDDRVGPLICFDTNRNQDGIRVGSGEQTPANSTPTRQCEGSAGC
-1313 TNGIGSPGR
+1313 
-1322 FAGVGKSITH
+1322 
-1332 RSSSLELILTP
+1332 
-1343 IIQSHRR
+1343 R
-1350 AQ
+1350 AKKLVDFP

>member
-10 TIAVRVVLLDETDFL
+10 TIAVRIVLLDETDFL

-41 YARLNLIE
+41 FARLNLIE

-76 LKGGKVT
+76 LKAGKVAY
-83 FDLYFGVKFY
+83 DLYFGVKFY

-142 DYDPRKHPLGYVSE
+142 NYDPRKHPPGYVSE

-163 TKEIECR
+163 TKEIESR
-170 IHELHIQLA
+170 IHELHIQLE

-286 SFFRLVRVAPMQANG
+286 SFFRLVRVAPMQATTG

-312 RQTSAKDGL
+312 RQPMKDGAT
-321 PGQQQQRAP
+321 QQRIQP
-330 PSFTRTPSRRQP
+330 TFTRTPSRRQP
-342 RRTMNEMQLPPDD
+342 RRVLHDPQQEAEKL
-355 RIFDAPKYI
+355 FDAPKYI
-364 QQEIKSISI
+364 QQEIKSVSI

-378 SIPAALNGMTG
+378 SFESPYRSTCSIPAALNGSANG
-389 GGSKSGQSGASAP
+389 AVKSAGPMP

-431 VRSVSTRMSAP
+431 VRSASTRMSAP
-442 ANGHSGNGNGNNS
+442 ANNT
-455 SRLRSSSVESHS
+455 RMRSSSVESHS
-467 SNESRSGRHRRRH
+467 SNESRSGRRRRH

-568 SSQVMKGTHPDSGII
+568 SSQVMKGAHPDSGIV
-583 QHHHHHRSRRHR
+583 QHHQHRSRRHR
-595 KHRSPSDKIWSSEL
+595 KHRSPSEKIWSSEL

-620 AGMTE
+620 TGMTE

-633 TVVETTHAAK
+633 TVVETNHAAK

-662 SNHHHHHQQQQ
+662 SSHHHSHQV
-673 QQQQQ
+673 
-678 QQHQHQQSQ
+678 
-687 HQLHQLQSHPQQQS
+687 
-701 YHQTNQQQ
+701 N
-709 QLHHLQQ
+709 
-716 QQQQQQGGH
+716 
-725 VAGNNRIDRIRDYG
+725 NNRIDRIREYP
-739 KGEGSLGENGV
+739 KGDGSLGENGV

-759 TISSSREYDRNSG
+759 TISSSRDYDRSSG

-858 HTVSSRKPPLCPG
+858 HTVSNRKPPLCPG
-871 RTASG
+871 RSG
-876 PPTLPQAPTAITQQ
+876 SQLPITQQ
-890 PQLQQQSPQ
+890 PQLQQHQQQPQQQQQTHPQLPQPFSP
-899 GHRDLA
+899 
-905 NKYSSVPGVHSASV
+905 VPGVHSAN
-919 GSNSRLINSSNTHYQ
+919 GSNSRLINTSNTHYQ

-939 FSLTRNTHQHH
+939 FSLTRNTHQSHHAPLPHQQQLRHHSTNNPGGNRHH
-950 HQQQQQQRHN
+950 HQHQQQLQSGGRPHH
-960 LTNNPIAHGSLV
+960 PGS
-972 GPRGHPLTGNG
+972 GSIGSG

-1002 YHYVFDGTGFRAN
+1002 YHYFYDGTGFRTN
-1015 VVGAPGS
+1015 VGLH
-1022 GYHPMAMGSG
+1022 HPISSTMGT
-1032 GVGGNI
+1032 GV

-1053 HYQQY
+1053 HHFQQH
-1058 LQQQQQ
+1058 QQQQQ
-1064 QQKQQQQQY
+1064 QQAAGQ
-1073 HQQYITSVHSAS
+1073 HLSSVHSFKRQPTA
-1085 GRHASD
+1085 D
-1091 RKHHRLTAQTSS
+1091 RRQPSPSS
-1103 GLGKSIDYLE
+1103 AKSIDYLE

-1118 VERLQQ
+1118 VERLNQGNGLNN
-1124 QSNSLNNN
+1124 NSPETFAGLLGRSSSGNQNVLNNN
-1132 NNTTTNNNNNNH
+1132 NNEDDSH
-1144 SLETF
+1144 PQAKGQGE
-1149 SGLLAGTGSA
+1149 GGGVGAGDVVG
-1159 SSSGATR
+1159 
-1166 GSGSNQNVFNNNHS
+1166 
-1180 SAPGQPFDANR
+1180 PLICFDSNR
-1191 NRAAANGD
+1191 NRD
-1199 GAGGQGPAP
+1199 ESTTVV
-1208 GTPTRDDGRTSE
+1208 GTPTRDG
-1220 GTKSRT
+1220 
-1226 ACAGGNENGNMQSE
+1226 
-1240 AGTVRS
+1240 
-1246 PTSPTGQGSTGL
+1246 GQGSAANNARSGDNGNGSSGGTVVASPTERRPSGQSSRESPAKGTEL
-1258 PLAPPVYRRGS
+1258 GKRPPLAGS
-1269 GGGVGGPGGPSKAT
+1269 SPARFGGG
-1283 EPGSEVLSKVISGGG
+1283 
-1298 GGGPQWATGAGTGTG
+1298 AGKHS
-1313 TNGIGSPGR
+1313 N
-1322 FAGVGKSITH
+1322 H

-1343 IIQSHRR
+1343 IIQSRR
-1350 AQ
+1350 

>member
-10 TIAVRVVLLDETDFL
+10 TITVRIVLLDETDFL

-41 YARLNLIE
+41 FARLNLIE

-65 WLDPAARLSRQ
+65 WLDPGARLSRQ
-76 LKGGKVT
+76 LKAGKLPY
-83 FDLYFGVKFY
+83 DLYFGVKFY

-142 DYDPRKHPLGYVSE
+142 NYDPRKHPPGYVSE

-163 TKEIECR
+163 TKEIESR
-170 IHELHIQLA
+170 IHELHIQLE
-179 GMSPSQAEFN
+179 GMAPSQAEFN

-286 SFFRLVRVAPMQANG
+286 SFFRLVRVAPMQATG
-301 TLGSKYSGRSD
+301 TLGSKYSSRSD
-312 RQTSAKDGL
+312 RHTGKDL
-321 PGQQQQRAP
+321 HTQQRVP
-330 PSFTRTPSRRQP
+330 PVFTRTPSRRQP
-342 RRTMNEMQLPPDD
+342 RRVLNDPPVEDKM
-355 RIFDAPKYI
+355 FDAPKYI
-364 QQEIKSISI
+364 QQEIKSVSI

-378 SIPAALNGMTG
+378 SFESPYRSTCSIPAALSG
-389 GGSKSGQSGASAP
+389 GAPSSGTTRSQGPAA

-442 ANGHSGNGNGNNS
+442 ANNS
-455 SRLRSSSVESHS
+455 RMRSSSVESHS
-467 SNESRSGRHRRRH
+467 SSESRSGRRRRH

-503 NSHRKHRR
+503 GSHRKHRR

-524 SRDRSYSGHRRSTDS
+524 SRDRSYSGHRRSADS

-568 SSQVMKGTHPDSGII
+568 SSQVMKGSHPDAGIV
-583 QHHHHHRSRRHR
+583 QHHQRSRRHR

-609 TKHLQFDLVDT
+609 TKHLQFGLVDT
-620 AGMTE
+620 TGMTE

-633 TVVETTHAAK
+633 TVVETNHAAK
-643 KPNTLKVHKTSHH
+643 KPTTLKVHKTSHQ
-656 STTSLS
+656 SAGALG
-662 SNHHHHHQQQQ
+662 HHQHHLP
-673 QQQQQ
+673 
-678 QQHQHQQSQ
+678 HQHQLGQAHQ
-687 HQLHQLQSHPQQQS
+687 H
-701 YHQTNQQQ
+701 
-709 QLHHLQQ
+709 LHHQ
-716 QQQQQQGGH
+716 
-725 VAGNNRIDRIRDYG
+725 ASNNRIDRIREYPKDG
-739 KGEGSLGENGV
+739 AGV
-750 NGGSIRSAS
+750 LPEHALNGGSIRSAS
-759 TISSSREYDRNSG
+759 TISSSRDYDRSSG

-783 DFISPTGS
+783 DFISPTSS

-797 SSGLRVS
+797 GSAGLRVS

-846 KSSSSNNMKSHH
+846 KSSSSNNVKPHH

-871 RTASG
+871 RPG
-876 PPTLPQAPTAITQQ
+876 PTNPITQQ
-890 PQLQQQSPQ
+890 PQPQQQLQQQPQ
-899 GHRDLA
+899 QQQQPLPLS
-905 NKYSSVPGVHSASV
+905 KYSSVPGVHSAN
-919 GSNSRLINSSNTHYQ
+919 GSNSRLINTNNTHYQ

-939 FSLTRNTHQHH
+939 FSLTRTPHQHQH
-950 HQQQQQQRHN
+950 RQQQHQQSRHN
-960 LTNNPIAHGSLV
+960 LTNNLGGRVQPPGVGSI
-972 GPRGHPLTGNG
+972 GSG
-983 LSTSTYLDTVATLS
+983 LGSSTYLDAVATLS
-997 SSATP
+997 SSAAP
-1002 YHYVFDGTGFRAN
+1002 YHCYFDGAGFRSSGNGLPA
-1015 VVGAPGS
+1015 VTGS
-1022 GYHPMAMGSG
+1022 AS
-1032 GVGGNI
+1032 

-1053 HYQQY
+1053 HYHHQH
-1058 LQQQQQ
+1058 QQQQHQHQHQHQ
-1064 QQKQQQQQY
+1064 QQARQQL
-1073 HQQYITSVHSAS
+1073 TSVHNY
-1085 GRHASD
+1085 GRPGDRKQRHAMVASP
-1091 RKHHRLTAQTSS
+1091 SFN
-1103 GLGKSIDYLE
+1103 KSIDYLE

-1118 VERLQQ
+1118 VERLHQGSIAHNNNGPEVFAGLLGIGAGPTAAGSQ
-1124 QSNSLNNN
+1124 NALNNN
-1132 NNTTTNNNNNNH
+1132 TQQWVAQGEGSLACFDTNRNQDG
-1144 SLETF
+1144 SCVEDTGVTVATPT
-1149 SGLLAGTGSA
+1149 SGRGRPDAGSPRSSAGVPGDNGNAPSEPGSGPLGSQDSPARTGDSVA
-1159 SSSGATR
+1159 LGKRPAY
-1166 GSGSNQNVFNNNHS
+1166 GSGSVWF
-1180 SAPGQPFDANR
+1180 
-1191 NRAAANGD
+1191 
-1199 GAGGQGPAP
+1199 GAGKN
-1208 GTPTRDDGRTSE
+1208 S
-1220 GTKSRT
+1220 
-1226 ACAGGNENGNMQSE
+1226 N
-1240 AGTVRS
+1240 
-1246 PTSPTGQGSTGL
+1246 
-1258 PLAPPVYRRGS
+1258 
-1269 GGGVGGPGGPSKAT
+1269 
-1283 EPGSEVLSKVISGGG
+1283 
-1298 GGGPQWATGAGTGTG
+1298 
-1313 TNGIGSPGR
+1313 
-1322 FAGVGKSITH
+1322 H

-1343 IIQSHRR
+1343 IIQSRR
-1350 AQ
+1350 

>member
-10 TIAVRVVLLDETDFL
+10 TISLRIVLLDETDFL

-41 YARLNLIE
+41 FARLNLIE

-65 WLDPAARLSRQ
+65 WLDPASRLSRQ
-76 LKGGKVT
+76 LKGSKVP

-135 VVQAELG
+135 VIQAELG
-142 DYDPRKHPLGYVSE
+142 DYDPRKHPLAYVSE

-163 TKEIECR
+163 TKEIESR
-170 IHELHIQLA
+170 IHELHMQLK

-237 WPRIAKVYYK
+237 WPRIAKVYFK

-259 NEVSTYG
+259 NEISTYG

-286 SFFRLVRVAPMQANG
+286 SFFRLVRTAPMQA
-301 TLGSKYSGRSD
+301 TSGSASMNSLSSKFSGRTERQQISD
-312 RQTSAKDGL
+312 AVA
-321 PGQQQQRAP
+321 QQRAP
-330 PSFTRTPSRRQP
+330 PAFTRTPSRRQP
-342 RRTMNEMQLPPDD
+342 RRIMDEKPEEK
-355 RIFDAPKYI
+355 IFDAPKYI
-364 QQEIKSISI
+364 QQEIKSVSI

-378 SIPAALNGMTG
+378 TFDSPYRSTCSIPAALNI
-389 GGSKSGQSGASAP
+389 SSNKSYPAP

-431 VRSVSTRMSAP
+431 VRSASTRMSAP
-442 ANGHSGNGNGNNS
+442 ANTN
-455 SRLRSSSVESHS
+455 RMRSSSVESHS
-467 SNESRSGRHRRRH
+467 SNDSRSGRRRRH

-495 SGRSGRSH
+495 SGRSGRSGRSH

-524 SRDRSYSGHRRSTDS
+524 SRDRSYSSHRRSTES

-549 LEVQRKQHS
+549 LEVQRKQS
-558 DAVPKAAVIK
+558 DSVQKAAVIK
-568 SSQVMKGTHPDSGII
+568 SSQVLKGSTPDSGIV
-583 QHHHHHRSRRHR
+583 HHHRSRRHR
-595 KHRSPSDKIWSSEL
+595 KHRSPSEKIWSSEL

-633 TVVETTHAAK
+633 TVVETDNLATK
-643 KPNTLKVHKTSHH
+643 KPSALKVHKTSHH
-656 STTSLS
+656 
-662 SNHHHHHQQQQ
+662 
-673 QQQQQ
+673 
-678 QQHQHQQSQ
+678 
-687 HQLHQLQSHPQQQS
+687 
-701 YHQTNQQQ
+701 
-709 QLHHLQQ
+709 
-716 QQQQQQGGH
+716 
-725 VAGNNRIDRIRDYG
+725 GNPRVDRIREYP
-739 KGEGSLGENGV
+739 KENVTDNLCGV
-750 NGGSIRSAS
+750 NGSIRSAS
-759 TISSSREYDRNSG
+759 TISSSRDYDRNSG

-834 KSSGASVTSGHT
+834 KSSGASVTSAHT
-846 KSSSSNNMKSHH
+846 KSSSSNNMKNHH
-858 HTVSSRKPPLCPG
+858 HPVSNSSTTTTTRKPPLCPN
-871 RTASG
+871 RQQKFS
-876 PPTLPQAPTAITQQ
+876 APVI
-890 PQLQQQSPQ
+890 
-899 GHRDLA
+899 
-905 NKYSSVPGVHSASV
+905 PGVHCTS
-919 GSNSRLINSSNTHYQ
+919 GGHNNRLINSSNTHFQ

-939 FSLTRNTHQHH
+939 FSLNRNNEASGHGSRNTFG
-950 HQQQQQQRHN
+950 
-960 LTNNPIAHGSLV
+960 AS
-972 GPRGHPLTGNG
+972 TGFG
-983 LSTSTYLDTVATLS
+983 LNSYGYLDSAATLS
-997 SSATP
+997 STSP
-1002 YHYVFDGTGFRAN
+1002 YHYYYDGAGFRAGTN
-1015 VVGAPGS
+1015 QSHVPGVPGFENS
-1022 GYHPMAMGSG
+1022 RLGS
-1032 GVGGNI
+1032 I

-1046 VPIRPKR
+1046 VPIRPK
-1053 HYQQY
+1053 QY
-1058 LQQQQQ
+1058 R
-1064 QQKQQQQQY
+1064 
-1073 HQQYITSVHSAS
+1073 HQQYISNVHNPIRTGNGGSKRAIIP
-1085 GRHASD
+1085 
-1091 RKHHRLTAQTSS
+1091 SS
-1103 GLGKSIDYLE
+1103 KTDYLE

-1118 VERLQQ
+1118 LERLKLTANNSSANNNGSNSNPPEAFTGLLNTSASVQNIINNNFQ
-1124 QSNSLNNN
+1124 PCASSNGTSSVGSSPGNGKPMSSKGPLVFLDSNKNRNSPAHDNQLFRANSGTAAYGSPVNDSASVPKGGKNQSAKGDGSDEPAPASVTGSNLHRTAVDFSRKNSLN
-1132 NNTTTNNNNNNH
+1132 
-1144 SLETF
+1144 SKID
-1149 SGLLAGTGSA
+1149 SK
-1159 SSSGATR
+1159 
-1166 GSGSNQNVFNNNHS
+1166 
-1180 SAPGQPFDANR
+1180 
-1191 NRAAANGD
+1191 
-1199 GAGGQGPAP
+1199 GPA
-1208 GTPTRDDGRTSE
+1208 
-1220 GTKSRT
+1220 
-1226 ACAGGNENGNMQSE
+1226 N
-1240 AGTVRS
+1240 
-1246 PTSPTGQGSTGL
+1246 
-1258 PLAPPVYRRGS
+1258 
-1269 GGGVGGPGGPSKAT
+1269 
-1283 EPGSEVLSKVISGGG
+1283 
-1298 GGGPQWATGAGTGTG
+1298 
-1313 TNGIGSPGR
+1313 
-1322 FAGVGKSITH
+1322 

-1343 IIQSHRR
+1343 IIQSRR
-1350 AQ
+1350 VQ

>member
-10 TIAVRVVLLDETDFL
+10 TITVRIVLLDETDFL

-41 YARLNLIE
+41 FARLNLIE

-65 WLDPAARLSRQ
+65 WLDPGARLSRQ
-76 LKGGKVT
+76 LKAGKVPY
-83 FDLYFGVKFY
+83 DLYFGVKFY

-142 DYDPRKHPLGYVSE
+142 NYDPRKHPPGYVSE

-163 TKEIECR
+163 TKEIESR
-170 IHELHIQLA
+170 IHELHIQLE

-286 SFFRLVRVAPMQANG
+286 SFFRLVRVAPMQATG
-301 TLGSKYSGRSD
+301 TLASKYSARSE
-312 RQTSAKDGL
+312 RQSMKDL
-321 PGQQQQRAP
+321 STQQRVP
-330 PSFTRTPSRRQP
+330 PAFTRTPSRRQP
-342 RRTMNEMQLPPDD
+342 RRVMNDPPTEDKM
-355 RIFDAPKYI
+355 FDAPKYI
-364 QQEIKSISI
+364 QQEIKSVSI

-378 SIPAALNGMTG
+378 SFESPYRSTCSIPAALNGSS
-389 GGSKSGQSGASAP
+389 GSKSQAPVP

-431 VRSVSTRMSAP
+431 VRSASTRMSAP
-442 ANGHSGNGNGNNS
+442 ANNS
-455 SRLRSSSVESHS
+455 RMRSSSVESHS
-467 SNESRSGRHRRRH
+467 SNESRSGRRRRH

-583 QHHHHHRSRRHR
+583 QHHHRSRRHR
-595 KHRSPSDKIWSSEL
+595 KHRSPSEKIWSSEL

-620 AGMTE
+620 TGMTE

-633 TVVETTHAAK
+633 TVVETNHAAK
-643 KPNTLKVHKTSHH
+643 KPNTLKVHKTSHQ
-656 STTSLS
+656 SSTSLS
-662 SNHHHHHQQQQ
+662 HHLHHHQP
-673 QQQQQ
+673 
-678 QQHQHQQSQ
+678 HQAS
-687 HQLHQLQSHPQQQS
+687 
-701 YHQTNQQQ
+701 
-709 QLHHLQQ
+709 
-716 QQQQQQGGH
+716 
-725 VAGNNRIDRIRDYG
+725 NNRIDRIRDPYS
-739 KGEGSLGENGV
+739 KGGDGSLVENGI

-759 TISSSREYDRNSG
+759 TISSSRDYDRNSG

-846 KSSSSNNMKSHH
+846 KSSSSNTMKSHH

-871 RTASG
+871 RGG
-876 PPTLPQAPTAITQQ
+876 PSQANPPAITQQ
-890 PQLQQQSPQ
+890 PQSQQQQQQQQQQPSQ
-899 GHRDLA
+899 QQQTHIQS
-905 NKYSSVPGVHSASV
+905 KFSSVPGVHSAN
-919 GSNSRLINSSNTHYQ
+919 GSNSRLINTNNTHYQ

-939 FSLTRNTHQHH
+939 FSLTRNPHQTHQLQQHHHH
-950 HQQQQQQRHN
+950 HQQQQQQQHHQYRHN
-960 LTNNPIAHGSLV
+960 FTNNLG
-972 GPRGHPLTGNG
+972 GRGHPVGGVGSIGSG

-997 SSATP
+997 SSAAP
-1002 YHYVFDGTGFRAN
+1002 YHYFFDGTGFRSN
-1015 VVGAPGS
+1015 VGPSGTGIHPLGGLVGPG
-1022 GYHPMAMGSG
+1022 AG
-1032 GVGGNI
+1032 GT

-1053 HYQQY
+1053 HYQQ
-1058 LQQQQQ
+1058 LHQQQQQ
-1064 QQKQQQQQY
+1064 QQQAHQY
-1073 HQQYITSVHSAS
+1073 NITSVHNFSRSSVAT
-1085 GRHASD
+1085 GTD
-1091 RKHHRLTAQTSS
+1091 RKQRNPMAQSPS
-1103 GLGKSIDYLE
+1103 FNKSIDYLE

-1118 VERLQQ
+1118 VERLNQG
-1124 QSNSLNNN
+1124 NGSLNNN
-1132 NNTTTNNNNNNH
+1132 NPESFTGLLGMGATGSQNVLNNNNNNNNGNAQ
-1144 SLETF
+1144 SV
-1149 SGLLAGTGSA
+1149 
-1159 SSSGATR
+1159 
-1166 GSGSNQNVFNNNHS
+1166 GSNGPWEVINGTKGDGGVDQVG
-1180 SAPGQPFDANR
+1180 PLICFDSNR
-1191 NRAAANGD
+1191 NQD
-1199 GAGGQGPAP
+1199 GTRSELEQSVT
-1208 GTPTRDDGRTSE
+1208 TPTRDTS
-1220 GTKSRT
+1220 SRQCET
-1226 ACAGGNENGNMQSE
+1226 GSANATRSVGPSTGGENGNMQTE
-1240 AGTVRS
+1240 MGANGS
-1246 PTSPTGQGSTGL
+1246 PTVGQQPPNGSGTQGVRNSPTKASADSVRLTKPRSQVGSSPARFGL
-1258 PLAPPVYRRGS
+1258 
-1269 GGGVGGPGGPSKAT
+1269 GPSNY
-1283 EPGSEVLSKVISGGG
+1283 G
-1298 GGGPQWATGAGTGTG
+1298 
-1313 TNGIGSPGR
+1313 
-1322 FAGVGKSITH
+1322 
-1332 RSSSLELILTP
+1332 
-1343 IIQSHRR
+1343 
-1350 AQ
+1350 

>member
-65 WLDPAARLSRQ
+65 WLDPSARLSRQ

-301 TLGSKYSGRSD
+301 TLGSKYSGRSE
-312 RQTSAKDGL
+312 RQPSAKEAL

-342 RRTMNEMQLPPDD
+342 RRTMTEMQMQLPPDD
-355 RIFDAPKYI
+355 RMFDAPKYI

-378 SIPAALNGMTG
+378 SIPAALNGMAG
-389 GGSKSGQSGASAP
+389 GGSKSSQSGAVAP

-442 ANGHSGNGNGNNS
+442 ANGHSSNNGNGTN

-467 SNESRSGRHRRRH
+467 SNESRPGRHRRRN

-662 SNHHHHHQQQQ
+662 SNHHHHQQQQ

-678 QQHQHQQSQ
+678 SQ
-687 HQLHQLQSHPQQQS
+687 HQLQSLPQQQS
-701 YHQTNQQQ
+701 YHQGNQQHQ
-709 QLHHLQQ
+709 HQHQHQQ
-716 QQQQQQGGH
+716 QHQGVH

-871 RTASG
+871 RTAG
-876 PPTLPQAPTAITQQ
+876 PPPLPQGPTAITQQ

-899 GHRDLA
+899 GHRGDPA
-905 NKYSSVPGVHSASV
+905 NKYSSVPGVYSASV

-939 FSLTRNTHQHH
+939 FSLTRNPHQHH
-950 HQQQQQQRHN
+950 QQLQQQRHN
-960 LTNNPIAHGSLV
+960 LTNNPIAHGSVL
-972 GPRGHPLTGNG
+972 GTRGHPLTGNG

-1002 YHYVFDGTGFRAN
+1002 YHYVFDGTGFRPN

-1022 GYHPMAMGSG
+1022 GYHPMTVGGG

-1064 QQKQQQQQY
+1064 QHQQHQQY
-1073 HQQYITSVHSAS
+1073 HQQQYITSVHSAS

-1091 RKHHRLTAQTSS
+1091 RKQHRLTAQASS

-1132 NNTTTNNNNNNH
+1132 NNNNNFNNNSNH
-1144 SLETF
+1144 SPETF
-1149 SGLLAGTGSA
+1149 NGLLAGTGTGTGTGT
-1159 SSSGATR
+1159 SSPAR

-1180 SAPGQPFDANR
+1180 SAVSQPFDANR
-1191 NRAAANGD
+1191 NRAATGNGD
-1199 GAGGQGPAP
+1199 GGNGQGPSP
-1208 GTPTRDDGRTSE
+1208 GTPTRDDGSRTSE
-1220 GTKSRT
+1220 GIKLRT
-1226 ACAGGNENGNMQSE
+1226 ASAGGNENGNMQSE
-1240 AGTVRS
+1240 TSTVRS
-1246 PTSPTGQGSTGL
+1246 PTSPTGQGSPAP

-1269 GGGVGGPGGPSKAT
+1269 GGTGGPSKAT
-1283 EPGSEVLSKVISGGG
+1283 EPQSSEVLGKVVGG
-1298 GGGPQWATGAGTGTG
+1298 GGGPLQWGTAAPGTGTG
-1313 TNGIGSPGR
+1313 TGTTGTGSPGR
-1322 FAGVGKSITH
+1322 FAGVGKGITH

>member
-10 TIAVRVVLLDETDFL
+10 TIAVRIVLLDETDFL

-41 YARLNLIE
+41 FARLNLIE

-65 WLDPAARLSRQ
+65 WLDPASRLSRQ
-76 LKGGKVT
+76 LKGGKQP

-142 DYDPRKHPLGYVSE
+142 DYDPRKHPPGYVSE

-163 TKEIECR
+163 TKEIESR
-170 IHELHIQLA
+170 IHEFHVQLK

-237 WPRIAKVYYK
+237 WPRIAKVYFK

-259 NEVSTYG
+259 NEISTYG

-286 SFFRLVRVAPMQANG
+286 SFFRLVRTAHMQANSG
-301 TLGSKYSGRSD
+301 AASLTSLSSKFRYSGRTE
-312 RQTSAKDGL
+312 RQQMKEVLSH
-321 PGQQQQRAP
+321 QRAP
-330 PSFTRTPSRRQP
+330 PAFTRTPSRRQP
-342 RRTMNEMQLPPDD
+342 RRIVDD
-355 RIFDAPKYI
+355 HPEEKMFDAPKYI
-364 QQEIKSISI
+364 QQEIKTVSI

-378 SIPAALNGMTG
+378 TFDSPYRSTCSIPAALNTSSS
-389 GGSKSGQSGASAP
+389 SKGHPQP

-431 VRSVSTRMSAP
+431 VRSASTRMSAP
-442 ANGHSGNGNGNNS
+442 VNNN
-455 SRLRSSSVESHS
+455 RMRSSSVESHS
-467 SNESRSGRHRRRH
+467 SNESRSGRRRRH

-524 SRDRSYSGHRRSTDS
+524 SRDRSYSSHRRSTES

-549 LEVQRKQHS
+549 LEVQRKQADNVH
-558 DAVPKAAVIK
+558 KAAVIK
-568 SSQVMKGTHPDSGII
+568 SSQVIKGSTPDSGIA
-583 QHHHHHRSRRHR
+583 HHHRSRRHR
-595 KHRSPSDKIWSSEL
+595 KHRSPSEKIWSSEL

-620 AGMTE
+620 TGMTE

-633 TVVETTHAAK
+633 TVVETNQHASK
-643 KPNTLKVHKTSHH
+643 KPSALKVHKTSHH
-656 STTSLS
+656 D
-662 SNHHHHHQQQQ
+662 HQ
-673 QQQQQ
+673 
-678 QQHQHQQSQ
+678 
-687 HQLHQLQSHPQQQS
+687 
-701 YHQTNQQQ
+701 
-709 QLHHLQQ
+709 
-716 QQQQQQGGH
+716 
-725 VAGNNRIDRIRDYG
+725 RIDRIREYP
-739 KGEGSLGENGV
+739 KENV
-750 NGGSIRSAS
+750 NDHMSAVNGSIRSAS
-759 TISSSREYDRNSG
+759 TISSSRDYDRNSG

-834 KSSGASVTSGHT
+834 KSSGASVTSAHT

-858 HTVSSRKPPLCPG
+858 HPVSSSGSCCTTTVTSTTRKPPLCPS
-871 RTASG
+871 R
-876 PPTLPQAPTAITQQ
+876 QQKVAI
-890 PQLQQQSPQ
+890 
-899 GHRDLA
+899 
-905 NKYSSVPGVHSASV
+905 PGVHSTSTS
-919 GSNSRLINSSNTHYQ
+919 SNSRLINNSNTHFQ

-939 FSLTRNTHQHH
+939 FSLTRNYSSTSGGVPGSHG
-950 HQQQQQQRHN
+950 
-960 LTNNPIAHGSLV
+960 TNHPGGRNAFGS
-972 GPRGHPLTGNG
+972 
-983 LSTSTYLDTVATLS
+983 STSTGYGLNSYGYIDSAATLS
-997 SSATP
+997 STSP
-1002 YHYVFDGTGFRAN
+1002 YHYYYDGTGFRST
-1015 VVGAPGS
+1015 VGQPPGFGGNHIAPG
-1022 GYHPMAMGSG
+1022 G
-1032 GVGGNI
+1032 GVGLDSSRLGSI

-1046 VPIRPKR
+1046 VPIRPK
-1053 HYQQY
+1053 HYHR
-1058 LQQQQQ
+1058 QQQQQ
-1064 QQKQQQQQY
+1064 Q
-1073 HQQYITSVHSAS
+1073 YITNIHNFNRHGS
-1085 GRHASD
+1085 G
-1091 RKHHRLTAQTSS
+1091 SS
-1103 GLGKSIDYLE
+1103 KRIMTPSTKTDYLE

-1118 VERLQQ
+1118 VERLR
-1124 QSNSLNNN
+1124 QSSNFINNN
-1132 NNTTTNNNNNNH
+1132 NNKSSHQNSPTEAFKGLLNSSTSAQNIANNNYQPPLPITNSSSNGNFK
-1144 SLETF
+1144 T
-1149 SGLLAGTGSA
+1149 SA
-1159 SSSGATR
+1159 SAGK
-1166 GSGSNQNVFNNNHS
+1166 GPLVYMDKNQNSRNSPLS
-1180 SAPGQPFDANR
+1180 SPLNQAN
-1191 NRAAANGD
+1191 
-1199 GAGGQGPAP
+1199 
-1208 GTPTRDDGRTSE
+1208 S
-1220 GTKSRT
+1220 
-1226 ACAGGNENGNMQSE
+1226 C
-1240 AGTVRS
+1240 
-1246 PTSPTGQGSTGL
+1246 
-1258 PLAPPVYRRGS
+1258 
-1269 GGGVGGPGGPSKAT
+1269 
-1283 EPGSEVLSKVISGGG
+1283 GGG
-1298 GGGPQWATGAGTGTG
+1298 GTTTSVS
-1313 TNGIGSPGR
+1313 NGIGPACGSPVSDSASGDPKYHFAKKPLQKAPNSGSSEGCGR
-1322 FAGVGKSITH
+1322 EGTPSINGAGNGLDIGRKNSLNSKSDGKGTTTGI

-1343 IIQSHRR
+1343 IIQSRR

>member
-10 TIAVRVVLLDETDFL
+10 TITVRIVLLDETDFL

-41 YARLNLIE
+41 FARLNLIE

-65 WLDPAARLSRQ
+65 WLDPGARLSRQ
-76 LKGGKVT
+76 LKAGKVPY
-83 FDLYFGVKFY
+83 DLYFGVKFY

-142 DYDPRKHPLGYVSE
+142 NYDPRKHPPGYVSE

-163 TKEIECR
+163 TKEIESR
-170 IHELHIQLA
+170 IHELHIQLE
-179 GMSPSQAEFN
+179 GMAPSQAEFN

-286 SFFRLVRVAPMQANG
+286 SFFRLVRVAPMQATG
-301 TLGSKYSGRSD
+301 TLASKYSARSE
-312 RQTSAKDGL
+312 RQSMKDL
-321 PGQQQQRAP
+321 STQQRVP
-330 PSFTRTPSRRQP
+330 PVFTRTPSRRQP
-342 RRTMNEMQLPPDD
+342 RRVMNDVPPTTEDKM
-355 RIFDAPKYI
+355 FDAPKYI

-378 SIPAALNGMTG
+378 SFESPYRSTCSIPAAL
-389 GGSKSGQSGASAP
+389 SGAGSGGKSQASVVP

-431 VRSVSTRMSAP
+431 VRSASTRMSAP
-442 ANGHSGNGNGNNS
+442 ANNNNGSSNHNS
-455 SRLRSSSVESHS
+455 SRMRSSSVESHS
-467 SNESRSGRHRRRH
+467 SNESRSGRRRRH

-511 HRSKNR
+511 HRSKSR

-568 SSQVMKGTHPDSGII
+568 SSQVMKGAHPDAGII
-583 QHHHHHRSRRHR
+583 QHHHRSRRHR
-595 KHRSPSDKIWSSEL
+595 KHRSPSEKIWSSEL

-620 AGMTE
+620 TGMTE

-633 TVVETTHAAK
+633 TVVETNHAAK
-643 KPNTLKVHKTSHH
+643 KPNTLKVHKTSHQ
-656 STTSLS
+656 SSTSLS
-662 SNHHHHHQQQQ
+662 SH
-673 QQQQQ
+673 Q
-678 QQHQHQQSQ
+678 QQHQQHHHQHHQ
-687 HQLHQLQSHPQQQS
+687 HQHHHALPAHQ
-701 YHQTNQQQ
+701 HQ
-709 QLHHLQQ
+709 
-716 QQQQQQGGH
+716 GS
-725 VAGNNRIDRIRDYG
+725 NNRIDRIRDPYA
-739 KGEGSLGENGV
+739 KGGDGSLVENGI

-834 KSSGASVTSGHT
+834 KSSGASVTSGQT
-846 KSSSSNNMKSHH
+846 KSSSSNTMKSHH
-858 HTVSSRKPPLCPG
+858 HT
-871 RTASG
+871 
-876 PPTLPQAPTAITQQ
+876 
-890 PQLQQQSPQ
+890 
-899 GHRDLA
+899 
-905 NKYSSVPGVHSASV
+905 
-919 GSNSRLINSSNTHYQ
+919 
-934 NNHYT
+934 
-939 FSLTRNTHQHH
+939 
-950 HQQQQQQRHN
+950 
-960 LTNNPIAHGSLV
+960 
-972 GPRGHPLTGNG
+972 
-983 LSTSTYLDTVATLS
+983 
-997 SSATP
+997 
-1002 YHYVFDGTGFRAN
+1002 
-1015 VVGAPGS
+1015 
-1022 GYHPMAMGSG
+1022 
-1032 GVGGNI
+1032 
-1038 RGTKSDIG
+1038 
-1046 VPIRPKR
+1046 
-1053 HYQQY
+1053 
-1058 LQQQQQ
+1058 
-1064 QQKQQQQQY
+1064 
-1073 HQQYITSVHSAS
+1073 
-1085 GRHASD
+1085 
-1091 RKHHRLTAQTSS
+1091 
-1103 GLGKSIDYLE
+1103 
-1113 NYKTG
+1113 
-1118 VERLQQ
+1118 
-1124 QSNSLNNN
+1124 
-1132 NNTTTNNNNNNH
+1132 
-1144 SLETF
+1144 
-1149 SGLLAGTGSA
+1149 
-1159 SSSGATR
+1159 
-1166 GSGSNQNVFNNNHS
+1166 
-1180 SAPGQPFDANR
+1180 
-1191 NRAAANGD
+1191 
-1199 GAGGQGPAP
+1199 
-1208 GTPTRDDGRTSE
+1208 
-1220 GTKSRT
+1220 
-1226 ACAGGNENGNMQSE
+1226 NGNMHSE
-1240 AGTVRS
+1240 VNS
-1246 PTSPTGQGSTGL
+1246 SPTGQ
-1258 PLAPPVYRRGS
+1258 PVA
-1269 GGGVGGPGGPSKAT
+1269 V
-1283 EPGSEVLSKVISGGG
+1283 VN
-1298 GGGPQWATGAGTGTG
+1298 GGPQGGQGVRNSPTKVSADTAGLTKARPQVRS
-1313 TNGIGSPGR
+1313 SPAR
-1322 FAGVGKSITH
+1322 FGLGKNSNH

-1343 IIQSHRR
+1343 IIQSRR

>member
-1 MYCLCRSSK
+1 MMRQKRSACRDVQPAEYQHGPEGRIKKANRTRFERESIDQEVQPGAL
-10 TIAVRVVLLDETDFL
+10 TWR
-25 HELQDD
+25 DD

-41 YARLNLIE
+41 FARLNLIE

-76 LKGGKVT
+76 LKAGKVAY
-83 FDLYFGVKFY
+83 DLYFGVKFY

-109 YLQVKQDILQGR
+109 FLQVKQDILQGR

-142 DYDPRKHPLGYVSE
+142 NYDPRKHPPGYVSE

-163 TKEIECR
+163 TKEIESR
-170 IHELHIQLA
+170 IHELHIQLE
-179 GMSPSQAEFN
+179 GMTPSQAEFN

-286 SFFRLVRVAPMQANG
+286 SFFRLVRVAPMQATG
-301 TLGSKYSGRSD
+301 TLGSKYSGRSE
-312 RQTSAKDGL
+312 RQSMKDVAA
-321 PGQQQQRAP
+321 QQRIQP
-330 PSFTRTPSRRQP
+330 TFTRTPSRRQP
-342 RRTMNEMQLPPDD
+342 RRVMHDAQQEAEKL
-355 RIFDAPKYI
+355 FDAPKYI
-364 QQEIKSISI
+364 QQEIKSVSI

-378 SIPAALNGMTG
+378 SIPAALNGSTNG
-389 GGSKSGQSGASAP
+389 GAKTPAPINP

-431 VRSVSTRMSAP
+431 VRSASTRMSAP
-442 ANGHSGNGNGNNS
+442 ANNA
-455 SRLRSSSVESHS
+455 RMRSSSVESHS
-467 SNESRSGRHRRRH
+467 SNESRSGRRRRH

-568 SSQVMKGTHPDSGII
+568 SSQVMKGTHPDSGIVA
-583 QHHHHHRSRRHR
+583 HHQHRSRRHR
-595 KHRSPSDKIWSSEL
+595 KHRSPSEKIWSSEL

-620 AGMTE
+620 TGMTE
-625 DQLREIPY
+625 DQLREIP
-633 TVVETTHAAK
+633 
-643 KPNTLKVHKTSHH
+643 
-656 STTSLS
+656 
-662 SNHHHHHQQQQ
+662 
-673 QQQQQ
+673 
-678 QQHQHQQSQ
+678 
-687 HQLHQLQSHPQQQS
+687 
-701 YHQTNQQQ
+701 
-709 QLHHLQQ
+709 
-716 QQQQQQGGH
+716 
-725 VAGNNRIDRIRDYG
+725 
-739 KGEGSLGENGV
+739 
-750 NGGSIRSAS
+750 
-759 TISSSREYDRNSG
+759 
-772 LIRMM
+772 MM

-846 KSSSSNNMKSHH
+846 KS
-858 HTVSSRKPPLCPG
+858 R
-871 RTASG
+871 
-876 PPTLPQAPTAITQQ
+876 
-890 PQLQQQSPQ
+890 
-899 GHRDLA
+899 
-905 NKYSSVPGVHSASV
+905 
-919 GSNSRLINSSNTHYQ
+919 
-934 NNHYT
+934 
-939 FSLTRNTHQHH
+939 H
-950 HQQQQQQRHN
+950 HQQLGGR
-960 LTNNPIAHGSLV
+960 PYYPGAGGSI
-972 GPRGHPLTGNG
+972 GSG

-1002 YHYVFDGTGFRAN
+1002 YHYFYDGTGFRTNA
-1015 VVGAPGS
+1015 ALPSGS
-1022 GYHPMAMGSG
+1022 GLHPMGSG
-1032 GVGGNI
+1032 SGV

-1053 HYQQY
+1053 HYQQQTA
-1058 LQQQQQ
+1058 QQ
-1064 QQKQQQQQY
+1064 
-1073 HQQYITSVHSAS
+1073 HPTSVHSFKRQA
-1085 GRHASD
+1085 AD
-1091 RKHHRLTAQTSS
+1091 RRQPSPSSLT
-1103 GLGKSIDYLE
+1103 KSIDYLE

-1118 VERLQQ
+1118 VERLNQG
-1124 QSNSLNNN
+1124 NSFNNNNPDTFAGLLGAGAGCTSGSQNGLNNN
-1132 NNTTTNNNNNNH
+1132 SH
-1144 SLETF
+1144 PVHAKGQGE
-1149 SGLLAGTGSA
+1149 GRGAGADDVVG
-1159 SSSGATR
+1159 
-1166 GSGSNQNVFNNNHS
+1166 
-1180 SAPGQPFDANR
+1180 PLICFDSNR
-1191 NRAAANGD
+1191 NQHVNREEPTVA
-1199 GAGGQGPAP
+1199 
-1208 GTPTRDDGRTSE
+1208 TPTRDGGRASAA
-1220 GTKSRT
+1220 SNARP
-1226 ACAGGNENGNMQSE
+1226 AGDNGNVPTDGGGF
-1240 AGTVRS
+1240 AAS
-1246 PTSPTGQGSTGL
+1246 PTE
-1258 PLAPPVYRRGS
+1258 RR
-1269 GGGVGGPGGPSKAT
+1269 PGGQSARESPAKGAT
-1283 EPGSEVLSKVISGGG
+1283 VAGKRPQTGS
-1298 GGGPQWATGAGTGTG
+1298 
-1313 TNGIGSPGR
+1313 SPAR
-1322 FAGVGKSITH
+1322 FGVGKNSNH

-1343 IIQSHRR
+1343 IIQSRR